1 MNTYCPNLSNAQ
13 VRQEFNDLVQAVGE
27 DQAYLVWHRN
37 NGYALTSAPNGAK
50 SLLFQK
56 LLEKYHGDYNLA
68 MQKKAA
74 MYLSKYTDQNGK
86 WYEGTIFT
94 ANNIDNIE
102 ELKHKYPSTLPNKFY
117 HHSTNKFG
125 RQPFDSREGTKE
137 RLHIVGRLITDKVD
151 ALVVENPNSDNKI
164 SHITLATAAGIKPF
178 ESNKELQL
186 HQDKIQPLDDYV
198 DTTFRNN
205 ISNDVSIALD
215 ENGEPALVENKKRV
229 PLIKSGISEKDQQKL
244 NNANSF
250 IKNHLQIKS
259 GPIRNKKI
267 DDRLQTLNDYIE
279 WLYYDIT
286 GQDLNIDANKDVYD
300 QIEFAVNN
308 TDFEQ
313 ITKEHLKN
321 LKDSQIKPNS
331 AQIVV
336 RKSLI
341 DSFLSNPDLSKYD
354 EEQKQ
359 IIKKFLPAL
368 FKSEDSLTNK
378 RIGFYKHNIKK
389 IHDKIDKSFDQE
401 WQTYFANR
409 GKQIKLQNFLDY
421 LELSPD
427 YKQQIKEKIFSEI
440 GRYVARSD
448 SKYFQNKNQKKDL
461 TFMSDRGHGP
471 VVQSLDFSKYFD
483 NSTFEV
489 SKYGRIIYGRAKT
502 SNVLQKIINDN
513 SIDPRLRKS
522 AEFLLKYVKDNQNF
536 DIIFTDPGDRTLF
549 EEGKR
554 TRTVHGVT
562 DTMSRTIYI
571 RTTNAYENKESTL
584 IHEIAHSVTTTILYE
599 QQTDNTKVWKGL
611 ESYMRYIDRF
621 VGHSLAAAIAENHW
635 RQSPQE
641 FIAEFFGNAEF
652 QEMLKEIPPVDQKK
666 FNNVFEELLNW
677 LYELFTGKP
686 ANAFEQIKPVMESL
700 VISQANRD
708 LIDNVPIYEQRYLE
722 SPHFGTQEERHILEH
737 AKRDENGKLL
747 APNGKPSNL
756 TEKQY
761 AQVRT
766 KAFKEWFGDW
776 ENDPK
781 NASKVVDE
789 NGEPLVVQHNS
800 TFGDITYF
808 DKNRRGSNGG
818 TLFGKGFY
826 FSTNADYNS
835 IFGKNVYDVFL
846 NIKNPLSSDK
856 NDPSYHIYEDYK
868 LDIAFG
874 DEDDTQTL
882 LKNKGYDGVVAVN
895 KSENNVIEYVA
906 WDSNQIKSATGNV
919 GTFSRTNIDIY
930 YLQTSGNTQD
940 VLTNL
945 FSNDNIDIF
954 LKSGNTQQLLQ
965 ELINDS
971 YIAAPFKPFAE
982 ILARHDI
989 PIIISEE
996 NSNNLM
1002 STFVDNNGGVV
1013 ISINPKV
1020 LRHVSIGF
1028 AAEKLMHEVV
1038 HALTTEGLREGSS
1051 MFDRKLNKITE
1062 KLFNLYNKQ
1071 FPSERFSRNDY
1082 TNGYNGLQDKYEFV
1096 AEFLTNQSFR
1106 QLLFDKAKQLD
1117 KNNNKQ
1123 SVLQSLKSF
1132 VQNLINFLINKK
1144 SNTENLEK
1152 YQLQLF
1158 NYINNKNTIVNGNI
1172 KSEQQLKDLIKSV
1185 DTYKFIAENVLEN
1198 DELLQKLHPVVKR
1211 YNFTLGASII
1221 NRFIQNNSEYQKRL
1235 KDQKNK
1241 KERRVALL
1249 RQDVKES
1256 FNIVIPEIIQA
1267 LETRQKAVKIA
1278 KIPDDQ
1284 KHKILSGLA
1293 SQISALKSET
1303 MSDLNRIAYVLNAV
1317 LPEIIDESEK
1327 IHDAAVT
1334 LYKDGV
1340 YVLSDTDYMYEMH
1353 DYFGVYQNVLNSLL
1367 DVFTHPG
1374 INEAIKEYESDN
1386 LSLLS
1391 SLNDFIEK
1399 VETCKSLCDTS
1410 INILK
1415 NICSANVIARL
1426 ENIGFDTNNISEADD
1441 YISSELGAFTT
1452 HDISWL
1458 GKNLGSADA
1467 SSDYAVKSLSYIVSK
1482 AISSAEITTNN
1493 KVAKLQML
1501 QHDLKFGE
1509 SVRQLYELDD
1519 NGLPTGNLVRKL
1531 NYGKFKSDYNKFMEN
1546 LNSKYSTDEE
1556 PLDPSNRIPPKSKEN
1571 RIKWQT
1577 ERNEW
1582 LGAHCHRR
1590 FNAEYYNKFAQLS
1603 DITKQRR
1610 DEIQIAIN
1618 AIRSKV
1624 LLKDGSFYDYS
1635 ALDPDSWQQLKVL
1648 YMQRRQLAN
1657 IYDVTGELKQGDDL
1671 IIAQELQELN
1681 KSLYDGNK
1689 AKRNTNKWQTLRN
1702 KVIAECGGLEE
1713 MKKGRSN
1720 INFDWKKLDE
1730 WDERNSKTQFKLND
1744 DGTIKLFDDIRKAK
1758 IELLEKNGFSNKQI
1772 EDLLDGDSTYNQNKD
1787 RINKMLAPYRRLD
1800 TGDVDAN
1807 ILPELI
1813 KQKVIALQK
1822 ENGKILKD
1830 SKATLKKQIRK
1841 KLSELGKEYY
1851 DIKWTQQFADM
1862 LAEARRLDIQEQ
1874 TKDGV
1879 LSVDDNQNT
1888 HVKNFLVTHGFL
1900 KLYGDG
1906 FGGILEK
1913 FTPYQFYTKI
1923 VPKDY
1928 DKYVEVAPGD
1938 NYIEQDPESTFLD
1951 KDFDQDENETY
1962 IPKINGTYNGVK
1974 FSYDNSEAFETI
1986 QNSNTLN
1993 ALYNEIKA
2001 TIHETN
2007 EIYSNIPFKNDFQL
2021 PGITGTD
2028 WRNLIKRSSGGK
2040 WKSLFKD
2047 RIGRMFRITEKDV
2060 DINQKAAT
2068 RPDGHQ
2074 LSFIPQP
2081 YTAALKD
2088 PTQISMDLIG
2098 IVSQY
2103 YAKGQQY
2110 KEKTNVKDQCET
2122 ILDLISRRSYVGTH
2136 TVKSGLETNTYQ
2148 MARKFLNMNLYDQRE
2163 DKAEVGSFN
2172 INKPF
2177 GFAKAWATLVNLGC
2191 SIKVATVGFMTAYYS
2206 GIMNAVTGKE
2216 YGIKEWSIANAEM
2229 LNGLLMS
2236 GCGARII
2243 GQNSRL
2249 FQQNLMELFNL
2260 ADQAEKKY
2268 KYTNR
2273 NVVVNQL
2280 IENWA
2285 FGMLSTADYLS
2296 KGTILDAT
2304 LAAHRY
2310 FEGKFV
2316 SKNDIRRLYSD
2327 KNSITGGDKYQ
2338 EALEKW
2344 RQGKTFLQVLKEAH
2358 KNGDRT
2364 NMFNIPS
2371 EYKDAVNNSFFYIQ
2385 KRAQNYAARADGVMT
2400 PTQRAA
2406 FMTGMIGQ
2414 AVMMHKQYLQPLLQ
2428 QYFGAKQYNLEM
2440 QQYTYGGIRAVADLL
2455 VNPYKDGI
2463 QAIRLLNSEHLR
2475 DLSEVT
2481 NKQKIKAFARGVKSG
2496 ISRQIAE
2503 TFADPINRQAIK
2515 RVLAEVAIYNLL
2527 ISPLVSM
2534 LLHKADD
2541 DRDNKLLQLIAY
2553 IALSFRWEAFNQYRF
2568 ADILNTMKSPT
2579 AMTSVWD
2586 GLNVFADSFNSYKT
2600 PENSL
2605 WHVFSN
2611 VKDVVTDSE
2620 EGNEIIQSG
2629 AYEDW
2634 TKRERALIKLTP
2646 LKNLK
2651 EQWDNSYA
2659 KRKYTQNQLYKQSE

>member
-94 ANNIDNIE
+94 A
-102 ELKHKYPSTLPNKFY
+102 
-117 HHSTNKFG
+117 
-125 RQPFDSREGTKE
+125 
-137 RLHIVGRLITDKVD
+137 
-151 ALVVENPNSDNKI
+151 
-164 SHITLATAAGIKPF
+164 
-178 ESNKELQL
+178 
-186 HQDKIQPLDDYV
+186 
-198 DTTFRNN
+198 NN

-440 GRYVARSD
+440 GRYIARSD
-448 SKYFQNKNQKKDL
+448 SKYFQNENQKKDL
-461 TFMSDRGHGP
+461 TFMSDRGHGS
-471 VVQSLDFSKYFD
+471 VAQSLDFSKYFD

-502 SNVLQKIINDN
+502 SNVLQKIINDD
-513 SIDPRLRKS
+513 SVDPRLRKS
-522 AEFLLKYVKDNQNF
+522 AEFLLRYVKDNQNF

-554 TRTVHGVT
+554 TRTAHGVT

-599 QQTDNTKVWKGL
+599 QQTDDTKVWKGL
-611 ESYMRYIDRF
+611 EAYMQYIDRF
-621 VGHSLAAAIAENHW
+621 MSHSLAAVISENHW
-635 RQSPQE
+635 RQNPQE
-641 FIAEFFGNAEF
+641 FVAEFFGNAEF

-666 FNNVFEELLNW
+666 FNNIFEELLNW

-708 LIDNVPIYEQRYLE
+708 LIDNVPIYEQHYLE
-722 SPHFGTQEERHILEH
+722 STHFGTQEERHILEH

-756 TEKQY
+756 TEKQQEE
-761 AQVRT
+761 AKKKT
-766 KAFKEWFGDW
+766 KK
-776 ENDPK
+776 
-781 NASKVVDE
+781 
-789 NGEPLVVQHNS
+789 
-800 TFGDITYF
+800 Y
-808 DKNRRGSNGG
+808 
-818 TLFGKGFY
+818 
-826 FSTNADYNS
+826 
-835 IFGKNVYDVFL
+835 
-846 NIKNPLSSDK
+846 
-856 NDPSYHIYEDYK
+856 
-868 LDIAFG
+868 
-874 DEDDTQTL
+874 
-882 LKNKGYDGVVAVN
+882 
-895 KSENNVIEYVA
+895 
-906 WDSNQIKSATGNV
+906 
-919 GTFSRTNIDIY
+919 
-930 YLQTSGNTQD
+930 D

-945 FSNDNIDIF
+945 FSNDNNDLF
-954 LKSGNTQQLLQ
+954 LKENNNTQQLLQ
-965 ELINDS
+965 QLINDS

-1020 LRHVSIGF
+1020 LRHVSTGF
-1028 AAEKLMHEVV
+1028 AAEKLMHEVA
-1038 HALTTEGLREGSS
+1038 HALTTEGLREESS

-1062 KLFNLYNKQ
+1062 KLFNLYSKQ
-1071 FPSERFSRNDY
+1071 FPSERFGRNDY

-1106 QLLFDKAKQLD
+1106 QSLFDKAKQLD

-1132 VQNLINFLINKK
+1132 VQNLINFLIDKK

-1158 NYINNKNTIVNGNI
+1158 NYINNKNAIVNGNI

-1185 DTYKFIAENVLEN
+1185 DTYKFIAENVLES
-1198 DELLQKLHPVVKR
+1198 DELLQKLSPIVKR
-1211 YNFTLGASII
+1211 YNFTLGSRII
-1221 NRFIQNNSEYQKRL
+1221 DRFIQNNSEYQKRL
-1235 KDQKNK
+1235 RDQKNK
-1241 KERRVALL
+1241 KERRIALL
-1249 RQDVKES
+1249 RRDVKES
-1256 FNIVIPEIIQA
+1256 FNVVIPEIIQA

-1278 KIPDDQ
+1278 KIPNDQ

-1458 GKNLGSADA
+1458 GKNLGSTDA

-1822 ENGKILKD
+1822 ENSKILKD

-1900 KLYGDG
+1900 KLYDDG

-1974 FSYDNSEAFETI
+1974 FSYDNSKAFKTI
-1986 QNSNTLN
+1986 QNSDTLN
-1993 ALYNEIKA
+1993 ALYDEIRT

-2007 EIYSNIPFKNDFQL
+2007 EIYSNIPFKNDYQL

-2028 WRNLIKRSSGGK
+2028 WKNLIKRSSGGK

-2122 ILDLISRRSYVGTH
+2122 ILDLISRRSYVGTR

-2216 YGIKEWSIANAEM
+2216 YGIKEWGIANAEM

-2260 ADQAEKKY
+2260 ADQTEKKY
-2268 KYTNR
+2268 KHTNR
-2273 NVVVNQL
+2273 NVVVNQF

-2316 SKNDIRRLYSD
+2316 SKDDIRRLYSD

-2463 QAIRLLNSEHLR
+2463 QAVRILNSEHLR

-2481 NKQKIKAFARGVKSG
+2481 NKQKINAFARGVKSG

-2527 ISPLVSM
+2527 ISPLVSL

-2541 DRDNKLLQLIAY
+2541 DRDNKLLQLVAY

-2620 EGNEIIQSG
+2620 EGSEIIQSG

>member
-37 NGYALTSAPNGAK
+37 NGYALTSAPNGAE

-86 WYEGTIFT
+86 WYEG
-94 ANNIDNIE
+94 
-102 ELKHKYPSTLPNKFY
+102 KS
-117 HHSTNKFG
+117 
-125 RQPFDSREGTKE
+125 
-137 RLHIVGRLITDKVD
+137 
-151 ALVVENPNSDNKI
+151 KI
-164 SHITLATAAGIKPF
+164 P
-178 ESNKELQL
+178 
-186 HQDKIQPLDDYV
+186 
-198 DTTFRNN
+198 
-205 ISNDVSIALD
+205 LD
-215 ENGEPALVENKKRV
+215 ENGEPILFKSGKRV
-229 PLIKSGISEKDQQKL
+229 ELTKSGIS
-244 NNANSF
+244 
-250 IKNHLQIKS
+250 
-259 GPIRNKKI
+259 
-267 DDRLQTLNDYIE
+267 
-279 WLYYDIT
+279 
-286 GQDLNIDANKDVYD
+286 
-300 QIEFAVNN
+300 
-308 TDFEQ
+308 
-313 ITKEHLKN
+313 KE
-321 LKDSQIKPNS
+321 
-331 AQIVV
+331 AQ
-336 RKSLI
+336 
-341 DSFLSNPDLSKYD
+341 
-354 EEQKQ
+354 
-359 IIKKFLPAL
+359 
-368 FKSEDSLTNK
+368 
-378 RIGFYKHNIKK
+378 
-389 IHDKIDKSFDQE
+389 
-401 WQTYFANR
+401 
-409 GKQIKLQNFLDY
+409 
-421 LELSPD
+421 
-427 YKQQIKEKIFSEI
+427 
-440 GRYVARSD
+440 
-448 SKYFQNKNQKKDL
+448 
-461 TFMSDRGHGP
+461 
-471 VVQSLDFSKYFD
+471 
-483 NSTFEV
+483 
-489 SKYGRIIYGRAKT
+489 
-502 SNVLQKIINDN
+502 
-513 SIDPRLRKS
+513 
-522 AEFLLKYVKDNQNF
+522 
-536 DIIFTDPGDRTLF
+536 
-549 EEGKR
+549 
-554 TRTVHGVT
+554 
-562 DTMSRTIYI
+562 
-571 RTTNAYENKESTL
+571 
-584 IHEIAHSVTTTILYE
+584 
-599 QQTDNTKVWKGL
+599 
-611 ESYMRYIDRF
+611 
-621 VGHSLAAAIAENHW
+621 
-635 RQSPQE
+635 
-641 FIAEFFGNAEF
+641 
-652 QEMLKEIPPVDQKK
+652 
-666 FNNVFEELLNW
+666 
-677 LYELFTGKP
+677 
-686 ANAFEQIKPVMESL
+686 
-700 VISQANRD
+700 
-708 LIDNVPIYEQRYLE
+708 
-722 SPHFGTQEERHILEH
+722 
-737 AKRDENGKLL
+737 
-747 APNGKPSNL
+747 
-756 TEKQY
+756 
-761 AQVRT
+761 
-766 KAFKEWFGDW
+766 
-776 ENDPK
+776 
-781 NASKVVDE
+781 
-789 NGEPLVVQHNS
+789 
-800 TFGDITYF
+800 
-808 DKNRRGSNGG
+808 
-818 TLFGKGFY
+818 
-826 FSTNADYNS
+826 
-835 IFGKNVYDVFL
+835 
-846 NIKNPLSSDK
+846 
-856 NDPSYHIYEDYK
+856 
-868 LDIAFG
+868 
-874 DEDDTQTL
+874 
-882 LKNKGYDGVVAVN
+882 
-895 KSENNVIEYVA
+895 
-906 WDSNQIKSATGNV
+906 
-919 GTFSRTNIDIY
+919 
-930 YLQTSGNTQD
+930 QD

-954 LKSGNTQQLLQ
+954 LNGKNTQQLLQ
-965 ELINDS
+965 QLINDS

-982 ILARHDI
+982 ILARHNI

-1020 LRHVSIGF
+1020 LRHVSTGF
-1028 AAEKLMHEVV
+1028 AAEKLMHEIV

-1051 MFDRKLNKITE
+1051 TFDKKLNKITE
-1062 KLFNLYNKQ
+1062 KLFNLYSKQ

-1198 DELLQKLHPVVKR
+1198 DELLQKLHSVVKR

-1426 ENIGFDTNNISEADD
+1426 ENIGFDTNNMSEADD
-1441 YISSELGAFTT
+1441 YVSSELGSFTT
-1452 HDISWL
+1452 HDVSWL

-1482 AISSAEITTNN
+1482 AISSAEVTTNN

-1501 QHDLKFGE
+1501 QHNLKFGE
-1509 SVRQLYELDD
+1509 SVTQLYELDE

-1546 LNSKYSTDEE
+1546 LNSKYSTEEE
-1556 PLDPSNRIPPKSKEN
+1556 PLNPSNRIPPKNKEN

-1590 FNAEYYNKFAQLS
+1590 FNVEYYNKFAQLS

-1689 AKRNTNKWQTLRN
+1689 AKRNTNKWQTLRS

-1758 IELLEKNGFSNKQI
+1758 IELLEKNGFTSKQV
-1772 EDLLDGDSTYNQNKD
+1772 EDLLDGDSTYKQNKD

-1830 SKATLKKQIRK
+1830 SKTTLKKQIRK
-1841 KLSELGKEYY
+1841 KLSELSKEYY

-1900 KLYGDG
+1900 KLYDDG

-1974 FSYDNSEAFETI
+1974 FSYDNSKAFETI
-1986 QNSNTLN
+1986 QNSNTLK
-1993 ALYNEIKA
+1993 ALYDEIRT

-2047 RIGRMFRITEKDV
+2047 RVGRMFRITEKDV

-2122 ILDLISRRSYVGTH
+2122 ILDLISRRSYVGTR

-2268 KYTNR
+2268 KHANR

-2316 SKNDIRRLYSD
+2316 SKDDIRRLYSD

-2371 EYKDAVNNSFFYIQ
+2371 EYKDAVDNSFFYIQ

-2400 PTQRAA
+2400 PTQKAA

-2463 QAIRLLNSEHLR
+2463 QAVRLLNYEHLR

-2527 ISPLVSM
+2527 ISSLVSI

-2620 EGNEIIQSG
+2620 EGDEIIQSG

>member
-37 NGYALTSAPNGAK
+37 NGYALTSAPNGAE

-74 MYLSKYTDQNGK
+74 MYLSKYTDQNGV
-86 WYEGTIFT
+86 WYEG
-94 ANNIDNIE
+94 
-102 ELKHKYPSTLPNKFY
+102 KS
-117 HHSTNKFG
+117 
-125 RQPFDSREGTKE
+125 
-137 RLHIVGRLITDKVD
+137 
-151 ALVVENPNSDNKI
+151 
-164 SHITLATAAGIKPF
+164 
-178 ESNKELQL
+178 
-186 HQDKIQPLDDYV
+186 KIQV
-198 DTTFRNN
+198 
-205 ISNDVSIALD
+205 D
-215 ENGEPALVENKKRV
+215 ENGEPILFVLDRSNTKEAALFSKAKGTVELTSLLNQDGTPNWQKFDEIFDDYFNKAADDKFSKGRYTLRTRPEHHEGESNTREHIENVVNSALKAKV
-229 PLIKSGISEKDQQKL
+229 PEHIKSNLIIAAML
-244 NNANSF
+244 
-250 IKNHLQIKS
+250 H
-259 GPIRNKKI
+259 
-267 DDRLQTLNDYIE
+267 
-279 WLYYDIT
+279 DIAKPFRR
-286 GQDLNIDANKDVYD
+286 GDAHGLDAM
-300 QIEFAVNN
+300 E
-308 TDFEQ
+308 
-313 ITKEHLKN
+313 
-321 LKDSQIKPNS
+321 
-331 AQIVV
+331 
-336 RKSLI
+336 
-341 DSFLSNPDLSKYD
+341 
-354 EEQKQ
+354 
-359 IIKKFLPAL
+359 IIN
-368 FKSEDSLTNK
+368 E
-378 RIGFYKHNIKK
+378 
-389 IHDKIDKSFDQE
+389 
-401 WQTYFANR
+401 
-409 GKQIKLQNFLDY
+409 
-421 LELSPD
+421 
-427 YKQQIKEKIFSEI
+427 IFSESKESNLI
-440 GRYVARSD
+440 KLAVRHHMFSDTQSKFDISEAR
-448 SKYFQNKNQKKDL
+448 
-461 TFMSDRGHGP
+461 
-471 VVQSLDFSKYFD
+471 
-483 NSTFEV
+483 
-489 SKYGRIIYGRAKT
+489 
-502 SNVLQKIINDN
+502 KIIADAKALNINIDDFIELLLALN
-513 SIDPRLRKS
+513 S
-522 AEFLLKYVKDNQNF
+522 A
-536 DIIFTDPGDRTLF
+536 DIIHDRDLNVIDSYSNKPVLDTVN
-549 EEGKR
+549 EEYTFKKSLLQR
-554 TRTVHGVT
+554 AQQ
-562 DTMSRTIYI
+562 S
-571 RTTNAYENKESTL
+571 
-584 IHEIAHSVTTTILYE
+584 YE
-599 QQTDNTKVWKGL
+599 QA
-611 ESYMRYIDRF
+611 M
-621 VGHSLAAAIAENHW
+621 
-635 RQSPQE
+635 
-641 FIAEFFGNAEF
+641 
-652 QEMLKEIPPVDQKK
+652 
-666 FNNVFEELLNW
+666 EE
-677 LYELFTGKP
+677 
-686 ANAFEQIKPVMESL
+686 Q
-700 VISQANRD
+700 
-708 LIDNVPIYEQRYLE
+708 
-722 SPHFGTQEERHILEH
+722 HILEN
-737 AKRDENGKLL
+737 AKRDSKGRLL

-756 TEKQY
+756 NEKQWV
-761 AQVRT
+761 QVRT
-766 KAFKEWFGDW
+766 KAFKDWFGDW
-776 ENDPK
+776 ENNPK
-781 NASKVVDE
+781 EASKVVDE
-789 NGEPLVVQHNS
+789 NGEPLVVYHGGMAGIT
-800 TFGDITYF
+800 TFYNMKDNPNYENTRHQGYRNKDRVGI
-808 DKNRRGSNGG
+808 
-818 TLFGKGFY
+818 Y
-826 FSTNADYNS
+826 FSKHEDIAKNYKKPY
-835 IFGKNVYDVFL
+835 GKQGAIYEVFL
-846 NIKNPLSSDK
+846 NIRNPK
-856 NDPSYHIYEDYK
+856 IVSYTE
-868 LDIAFG
+868 
-874 DEDDTQTL
+874 T
-882 LKNKGYDGVVAVN
+882 LKNRLIKFGTLGLVNRSTVANIREKELNTIYKNNDGVN
-895 KSENNVIEYVA
+895 HSNGLEYVVFNS
-906 WDSNQIKSATGNV
+906 DQIKHATPQRNELEE
-919 GTFSRTNIDIY
+919 TP
-930 YLQTSGNTQD
+930 LKTQD

-945 FSNDNIDIF
+945 FSNDSNDLF
-954 LKSGNTQQLLQ
+954 LKENNNTQQLLQ
-965 ELINDS
+965 QLINDS
-971 YIAAPFKPFAE
+971 YIAVPFKPFAE
-982 ILARHDI
+982 ILARHNI
-989 PIIISEE
+989 PIVVSEE

-1002 STFVDNNGGVV
+1002 STFVDDEGGIV
-1013 ISINPKV
+1013 ISVNPKV
-1020 LRHVSIGF
+1020 LKHVSTGF

-1051 MFDRKLNKITE
+1051 IFDRKLNKVTE
-1062 KLFNLYNKQ
+1062 KLFNLYSRQ

-1158 NYINNKNTIVNGNI
+1158 NYINNKNAIVNGNI

-1185 DTYKFIAENVLEN
+1185 DTYKFIAENVLES

-1211 YNFTLGASII
+1211 YNFTLGVSII
-1221 NRFIQNNSEYQKRL
+1221 NRFIQNNSEYQKQL
-1235 KDQKNK
+1235 KEQKNK
-1241 KERRVALL
+1241 KTRRVALL
-1249 RQDVKES
+1249 KQDVKES
-1256 FNIVIPEIIQA
+1256 FNIVIPEMIQA

-1278 KIPDDQ
+1278 KISNDQ
-1284 KHKILSGLA
+1284 KYKILSGLA

-1303 MSDLNRIAYVLNAV
+1303 VSDLNRVAYVLNAV
-1317 LPEIIDESEK
+1317 LPDIIDESEK

-1334 LYKDGV
+1334 LYKDGI

-1374 INEAIKEYESDN
+1374 INEVMKEYESDN

-1415 NICSANVIARL
+1415 NICQANVIARL
-1426 ENIGFDTNNISEADD
+1426 ENIGMDTNNMSEADD
-1441 YISSELGAFTT
+1441 YISSELGSFTT
-1452 HDISWL
+1452 HDVSWL

-1482 AISSAEITTNN
+1482 AISSAEVTTNN
-1493 KVAKLQML
+1493 RVAKLQML
-1501 QHDLKFGE
+1501 QRNLKLGE
-1509 SVRQLYELDD
+1509 SVRQLYELDE
-1519 NGLPTGNLVRKL
+1519 NGLPTGNLVRNL
-1531 NYGKFKSDYNKFMEN
+1531 NYGKFKNDYNRFMES
-1546 LNSKYSTDEE
+1546 LNTKYSTKDE
-1556 PLDPSNRIPPKSKEN
+1556 PLDPSNRIPPKNKEN
-1571 RIKWQT
+1571 RTKWQI

-1590 FNAEYYNKFAQLS
+1590 FNAEYYNKFAKLS

-1624 LLKDGSFYDYS
+1624 LSDDGTFYNYD
-1635 ALDPDSWQQLKVL
+1635 ALDKNSWQQLKVL

-1671 IIAQELQELN
+1671 TIAQELQELN

-1689 AKRNTNKWQTLRN
+1689 AKRNTNKWQMLRN

-1713 MKKGRSN
+1713 MEKGRSN

-1758 IELLEKNGFSNKQI
+1758 IELLEKNGFSDKQI
-1772 EDLLDGDSTYNQNKD
+1772 EDLLDGDSIYNQNKD

-1800 TGDVDAN
+1800 TGDVDAD

-1813 KQKVIALQK
+1813 KQKVVALQK
-1822 ENGKILKD
+1822 ENSKILKD
-1830 SKATLKKQIRK
+1830 SKSTLKKQIRK

-1851 DIKWTQQFADM
+1851 DVKWTQQFADM

-1874 TKDGV
+1874 EKDGV
-1879 LSVDDNQNT
+1879 LSISDDQNT

-1900 KLYGDG
+1900 KLYDDG
-1906 FGGILEK
+1906 LGMSIEK

-1951 KDFDQDENETY
+1951 KDFKTEENETY
-1962 IPKINGTYNGVK
+1962 VPKVNGTYKGVK
-1974 FSYDNSEAFETI
+1974 FSYDNSKAFETVD
-1986 QNSNTLN
+1986 NSKTLK
-1993 ALYNEIKA
+1993 ALYNEVKN

-2028 WRNLIKRSSGGK
+2028 WKNLVKRSGDGK

-2047 RIGRMFRITEKDV
+2047 RFGRMFRITEKDV
-2060 DINQKAAT
+2060 DINQKAST

-2110 KEKTNVKDQCET
+2110 KEKTNIKDQCET
-2122 ILDLISRRSYVGTH
+2122 ILDFISRRTFVGTR
-2136 TVKSGLETNTYQ
+2136 TTKSGLETNTYQ
-2148 MARKFLNMNLYDQRE
+2148 QSRKFLNMNLYDQRQ
-2163 DKAEVGSFN
+2163 DKAEVGSLN
-2172 INKPF
+2172 MNKVF

-2216 YGIKEWSIANAEM
+2216 YGIKEWGIANAEM

-2260 ADQAEKKY
+2260 ADQSEKKY
-2268 KYTNR
+2268 KHTNR
-2273 NVVVNQL
+2273 NVIANQIL
-2280 IENWA
+2280 ENWA

-2316 SKNDIRRLYSD
+2316 SKDDLRRLYGD

-2338 EALEKW
+2338 EMLEKW
-2344 RQGKTFLQVLKEAH
+2344 KQGKTLLQVLKEAH

-2364 NMFNIPS
+2364 NMFNISS
-2371 EYKDAVNNSFFYIQ
+2371 EYKDAVDKSFFYIQ

-2400 PTQRAA
+2400 PTQKAA
-2406 FMTGMIGQ
+2406 FMTGMVGQ
-2414 AVMMHKQYLQPLLQ
+2414 AIMMHKQYLQPLIQ

-2440 QQYTYGGIRAVADLL
+2440 QQYTYGGIRSVADLL

-2463 QAIRLLNSEHLR
+2463 QAIRILNSEHIR

-2481 NKQKIKAFARGVKSG
+2481 NKQRIKAFVKGVKSG
-2496 ISRQIAE
+2496 ISRQTAE
-2503 TFADPINRQAIK
+2503 MLADPINRQAIK
-2515 RVLAEVAIYNLL
+2515 RVLAEVSIYNLL
-2527 ISPLVSM
+2527 IFPLVSL

-2541 DRDNKLLQLIAY
+2541 DKDNKLLQLIAY

-2605 WHVFSN
+2605 WRVFSN
-2611 VKDVVTDSE
+2611 VKDVTTDSKE
-2620 EGNEIIQSG
+2620 ANEIIQSG
-2629 AYEDW
+2629 AYENW
-2634 TKRERALIKLTP
+2634 TKRERALMKLTP

-2659 KRKYTQNQLYKQSE
+2659 KRKYTQVQLYKQSE

>member
-37 NGYALTSAPNGAK
+37 NGYALTSAPNGAE

-86 WYEGTIFT
+86 WYEG
-94 ANNIDNIE
+94 
-102 ELKHKYPSTLPNKFY
+102 KS
-117 HHSTNKFG
+117 
-125 RQPFDSREGTKE
+125 
-137 RLHIVGRLITDKVD
+137 
-151 ALVVENPNSDNKI
+151 
-164 SHITLATAAGIKPF
+164 
-178 ESNKELQL
+178 
-186 HQDKIQPLDDYV
+186 KIQ
-198 DTTFRNN
+198 
-205 ISNDVSIALD
+205 LD
-215 ENGEPALVENKKRV
+215 ENGEPM
-229 PLIKSGISEKDQQKL
+229 
-244 NNANSF
+244 
-250 IKNHLQIKS
+250 
-259 GPIRNKKI
+259 
-267 DDRLQTLNDYIE
+267 
-279 WLYYDIT
+279 
-286 GQDLNIDANKDVYD
+286 
-300 QIEFAVNN
+300 
-308 TDFEQ
+308 
-313 ITKEHLKN
+313 
-321 LKDSQIKPNS
+321 
-331 AQIVV
+331 
-336 RKSLI
+336 
-341 DSFLSNPDLSKYD
+341 
-354 EEQKQ
+354 
-359 IIKKFLPAL
+359 L
-368 FKSEDSLTNK
+368 FKSGKDVELTKSKYNEAVDYLFDINTELKSIGTKDEYIRYLNEKYPHSYQKLYWHGTNSDFSDGLNTATRGKGSGAPETGTEMYFNRQPWASLQYINGVNRDVTKPDDEGFTNWVKLWWSMKEILGNGRMKNDDWKHEIIGPDIRQKIPNKKGVFNKDKGGNNGSYLSERKAKYGYGDKSDKEFFEEVFDIRYGEETFQDWINRKAKEFQDIWSK
-378 RIGFYKHNIKK
+378 RIVKTGIVPSILDLVNPIIEEGQNTYYE
-389 IHDKIDKSFDQE
+389 QE
-401 WQTYFANR
+401 R
-409 GKQIKLQNFLDY
+409 GLFTK
-421 LELSPD
+421 
-427 YKQQIKEKIFSEI
+427 
-440 GRYVARSD
+440 A
-448 SKYFQNKNQKKDL
+448 KND
-461 TFMSDRGHGP
+461 G
-471 VVQSLDFSKYFD
+471 
-483 NSTFEV
+483 N
-489 SKYGRIIYGRAKT
+489 
-502 SNVLQKIINDN
+502 N
-513 SIDPRLRKS
+513 SIISNKSKNEFGSDVAIMFDPQKDVHFLGTKS
-522 AEFLLKYVKDNQNF
+522 
-536 DIIFTDPGDRTLF
+536 DIQAFKKWKL
-549 EEGKR
+549 
-554 TRTVHGVT
+554 VH
-562 DTMSRTIYI
+562 
-571 RTTNAYENKESTL
+571 KQ
-584 IHEIAHSVTTTILYE
+584 H
-599 QQTDNTKVWKGL
+599 
-611 ESYMRYIDRF
+611 
-621 VGHSLAAAIAENHW
+621 
-635 RQSPQE
+635 
-641 FIAEFFGNAEF
+641 
-652 QEMLKEIPPVDQKK
+652 
-666 FNNVFEELLNW
+666 
-677 LYELFTGKP
+677 
-686 ANAFEQIKPVMESL
+686 
-700 VISQANRD
+700 
-708 LIDNVPIYEQRYLE
+708 YLE
-722 SPHFGTQEERHILEH
+722 SP
-737 AKRDENGKLL
+737 L

-761 AQVRT
+761 AQESSEFINKIDNIEKRIT
-766 KAFKEWFGDW
+766 DDMEW
-776 ENDPK
+776 
-781 NASKVVDE
+781 
-789 NGEPLVVQHNS
+789 
-800 TFGDITYF
+800 
-808 DKNRRGSNGG
+808 
-818 TLFGKGFY
+818 
-826 FSTNADYNS
+826 
-835 IFGKNVYDVFL
+835 
-846 NIKNPLSSDK
+846 SD
-856 NDPSYHIYEDYK
+856 
-868 LDIAFG
+868 
-874 DEDDTQTL
+874 
-882 LKNKGYDGVVAVN
+882 
-895 KSENNVIEYVA
+895 
-906 WDSNQIKSATGNV
+906 
-919 GTFSRTNIDIY
+919 
-930 YLQTSGNTQD
+930 GNTQD

-954 LKSGNTQQLLQ
+954 LKGNNTQQLLQ
-965 ELINDS
+965 QLINDS
-971 YIAAPFKPFAE
+971 YIADPFKPFAE
-982 ILARHDI
+982 VLARHNI

-1002 STFVDNNGGVV
+1002 STFVDNYGGVV
-1013 ISINPKV
+1013 ILINPKV
-1020 LRHVSIGF
+1020 LRDVSTGF

-1038 HALTTEGLREGSS
+1038 HALTTEGLREDSPI
-1051 MFDRKLNKITE
+1051 FDRKLNRITE
-1062 KLFNLYNKQ
+1062 KLFNLYSKQ

-1132 VQNLINFLINKK
+1132 IQNIINFLINKK

-1158 NYINNKNTIVNGNI
+1158 DYINNKNAIVNGNI

-1185 DTYKFIAENVLEN
+1185 DTYKFIAENVLEG

-1221 NRFIQNNSEYQKRL
+1221 NRFIQNNSEYQKQL
-1235 KDQKNK
+1235 KEQKNK
-1241 KERRVALL
+1241 KVRRAALL

-1256 FNIVIPEIIQA
+1256 FNVVIPEIIQA

-1278 KIPDDQ
+1278 KIPNDQ
-1284 KHKILSGLA
+1284 KYKILSGLA
-1293 SQISALKSET
+1293 SQISALKNET
-1303 MSDLNRIAYVLNAV
+1303 MSDLNRVAYVLNAV
-1317 LPEIIDESEK
+1317 LPDIIDESEK

-1334 LYKDGV
+1334 LYKDGI

-1374 INEAIKEYESDN
+1374 INEAMKEYESDN

-1415 NICSANVIARL
+1415 NICQANVIARL
-1426 ENIGFDTNNISEADD
+1426 ENIGMDTNNMSEADD
-1441 YISSELGAFTT
+1441 YISSELGSFTT
-1452 HDISWL
+1452 HDVSWL

-1482 AISSAEITTNN
+1482 AISSAEVTTNN
-1493 KVAKLQML
+1493 RVAKLQML
-1501 QHDLKFGE
+1501 QHNLKLGE
-1509 SVRQLYELDD
+1509 SVRQLYELDE
-1519 NGLPTGNLVRKL
+1519 NGLPTGNLVRNL
-1531 NYGKFKSDYNKFMEN
+1531 NYGKFKNDYNRFMES
-1546 LNSKYSTDEE
+1546 LNAKYSTKDE
-1556 PLDPSNRIPPKSKEN
+1556 PLDPSNRIPPKNKEN
-1571 RIKWQT
+1571 RIKWQI

-1582 LGAHCHRR
+1582 LDAHCHRR
-1590 FNAEYYNKFAQLS
+1590 FNAEYYNKFAKLS

-1624 LLKDGSFYDYS
+1624 LSDDGTFYNYD
-1635 ALDPDSWQQLKVL
+1635 ALDKDSWQQLKVL

-1713 MKKGRSN
+1713 MEKGRSN

-1758 IELLEKNGFSNKQI
+1758 IELLEKNGFSDKQI
-1772 EDLLDGDSTYNQNKD
+1772 EDLLDGDSIYNQNKD

-1800 TGDVDAN
+1800 TGDVDAD

-1813 KQKVIALQK
+1813 KQKVVALQK
-1822 ENGKILKD
+1822 ENSKILKD
-1830 SKATLKKQIRK
+1830 SKSTLKKQIRK

-1851 DIKWTQQFADM
+1851 DVKWTQQFADM

-1874 TKDGV
+1874 EKDGV
-1879 LSVDDNQNT
+1879 LSISDDQNT

-1900 KLYGDG
+1900 KLYDDG
-1906 FGGILEK
+1906 SGMPIEK

-1951 KDFDQDENETY
+1951 KDFKTEENETY
-1962 IPKINGTYNGVK
+1962 VPKVSGTYKGVK
-1974 FSYDNSEAFETI
+1974 FSYDNSKAFKTI
-1986 QNSNTLN
+1986 DNSKTLK
-1993 ALYNEIKA
+1993 ALYNEIKN

-2028 WRNLIKRSSGGK
+2028 WKNLVKRSGGGK

-2047 RIGRMFRITEKDV
+2047 RFGRMFRITEKDV
-2060 DINQKAAT
+2060 DINQKAST

-2098 IVSQY
+2098 TVSQY

-2110 KEKTNVKDQCET
+2110 KEKTNIKDQCET
-2122 ILDLISRRSYVGTH
+2122 ILDFISRRTFVGTR
-2136 TVKSGLETNTYQ
+2136 TTKSGLETNTYQ
-2148 MARKFLNMNLYDQRE
+2148 QARKFLNMNLYDQRQ
-2163 DKAEVGSFN
+2163 DKAEVGSLN
-2172 INKPF
+2172 MNKVF

-2216 YGIKEWSIANAEM
+2216 YGIKEWGIANAEM

-2236 GCGARII
+2236 GFGARII

-2260 ADQAEKKY
+2260 ADQSEKKY
-2268 KYTNR
+2268 KHTNR
-2273 NVVVNQL
+2273 NVIANQIL
-2280 IENWA
+2280 ENWA

-2316 SKNDIRRLYSD
+2316 SKDDLRRLYGD

-2338 EALEKW
+2338 EMLEKW
-2344 RQGKTFLQVLKEAH
+2344 KQGKTLLQVLKEAH

-2364 NMFNIPS
+2364 NMFNISS
-2371 EYKDAVNNSFFYIQ
+2371 EYKDAVDKSFFYIQ

-2400 PTQRAA
+2400 PTQKAA
-2406 FMTGMIGQ
+2406 FMTGMVGQ
-2414 AVMMHKQYLQPLLQ
+2414 AIMMHKQYLQPLIQ

-2440 QQYTYGGIRAVADLL
+2440 QQYTYGGIRSVADLL

-2463 QAIRLLNSEHLR
+2463 QAIRILNSEHIR

-2481 NKQKIKAFARGVKSG
+2481 NKQRIKAFVKGVKSG
-2496 ISRQIAE
+2496 ISRQTAE
-2503 TFADPINRQAIK
+2503 MLADPINRYAIK
-2515 RVLAEVAIYNLL
+2515 RVLAEVSIYNLL
-2527 ISPLVSM
+2527 IFPLVSL

-2541 DRDNKLLQLIAY
+2541 DKDNKLLQLIAY

-2605 WHVFSN
+2605 WRVFSN
-2611 VKDVVTDSE
+2611 VKDVATDSKE
-2620 EGNEIIQSG
+2620 ANEIIQSG
-2629 AYEDW
+2629 AYENW
-2634 TKRERALIKLTP
+2634 TKRERALMKLTP

-2659 KRKYTQNQLYKQSE
+2659 KRKYTQVQLYKQSE

>member
-37 NGYALTSAPNGAK
+37 NGYALTSAPNGAE

-86 WYEGTIFT
+86 WYEG
-94 ANNIDNIE
+94 
-102 ELKHKYPSTLPNKFY
+102 KS
-117 HHSTNKFG
+117 
-125 RQPFDSREGTKE
+125 
-137 RLHIVGRLITDKVD
+137 
-151 ALVVENPNSDNKI
+151 
-164 SHITLATAAGIKPF
+164 
-178 ESNKELQL
+178 
-186 HQDKIQPLDDYV
+186 KIQ
-198 DTTFRNN
+198 
-205 ISNDVSIALD
+205 LD
-215 ENGEPALVENKKRV
+215 ENGEPM
-229 PLIKSGISEKDQQKL
+229 
-244 NNANSF
+244 
-250 IKNHLQIKS
+250 
-259 GPIRNKKI
+259 
-267 DDRLQTLNDYIE
+267 
-279 WLYYDIT
+279 
-286 GQDLNIDANKDVYD
+286 
-300 QIEFAVNN
+300 
-308 TDFEQ
+308 
-313 ITKEHLKN
+313 
-321 LKDSQIKPNS
+321 
-331 AQIVV
+331 
-336 RKSLI
+336 
-341 DSFLSNPDLSKYD
+341 
-354 EEQKQ
+354 
-359 IIKKFLPAL
+359 L
-368 FKSEDSLTNK
+368 FKSGKDVELTKSKYNEAVDYLFDINTELKSIGTKDEYIRYLNEKYPHSYQKLYWHGTNSDFSDGLNTATRGKGSGAPETGTEMYFNRQPWASLQYINGVNRDVTKPDDEGFTNWVKLWWSMKEILGNGRMKNDDWKHEIIGPDIRQKIPNKKGVFNKDKGGNNGSYLSERKAKYGYGDKSDKEFFEEVFDIRYGEETFQDWINRKAKEFQDIWSK
-378 RIGFYKHNIKK
+378 RIVKTGIVPSILDLVNPIIEEGQNTYYE
-389 IHDKIDKSFDQE
+389 QE
-401 WQTYFANR
+401 R
-409 GKQIKLQNFLDY
+409 GLFTK
-421 LELSPD
+421 
-427 YKQQIKEKIFSEI
+427 
-440 GRYVARSD
+440 A
-448 SKYFQNKNQKKDL
+448 KND
-461 TFMSDRGHGP
+461 G
-471 VVQSLDFSKYFD
+471 
-483 NSTFEV
+483 N
-489 SKYGRIIYGRAKT
+489 
-502 SNVLQKIINDN
+502 N
-513 SIDPRLRKS
+513 SIISNKSKNEFGSDVAIMFDPQKDVHFLGTKS
-522 AEFLLKYVKDNQNF
+522 
-536 DIIFTDPGDRTLF
+536 DIQAFKKWKL
-549 EEGKR
+549 
-554 TRTVHGVT
+554 VH
-562 DTMSRTIYI
+562 
-571 RTTNAYENKESTL
+571 KQ
-584 IHEIAHSVTTTILYE
+584 H
-599 QQTDNTKVWKGL
+599 
-611 ESYMRYIDRF
+611 
-621 VGHSLAAAIAENHW
+621 
-635 RQSPQE
+635 
-641 FIAEFFGNAEF
+641 
-652 QEMLKEIPPVDQKK
+652 
-666 FNNVFEELLNW
+666 
-677 LYELFTGKP
+677 
-686 ANAFEQIKPVMESL
+686 
-700 VISQANRD
+700 
-708 LIDNVPIYEQRYLE
+708 YLE
-722 SPHFGTQEERHILEH
+722 SP
-737 AKRDENGKLL
+737 L

-761 AQVRT
+761 AQESSEFINKIDNIEKRIT
-766 KAFKEWFGDW
+766 DDMEW
-776 ENDPK
+776 
-781 NASKVVDE
+781 
-789 NGEPLVVQHNS
+789 
-800 TFGDITYF
+800 
-808 DKNRRGSNGG
+808 
-818 TLFGKGFY
+818 
-826 FSTNADYNS
+826 
-835 IFGKNVYDVFL
+835 
-846 NIKNPLSSDK
+846 SD
-856 NDPSYHIYEDYK
+856 
-868 LDIAFG
+868 
-874 DEDDTQTL
+874 
-882 LKNKGYDGVVAVN
+882 
-895 KSENNVIEYVA
+895 
-906 WDSNQIKSATGNV
+906 
-919 GTFSRTNIDIY
+919 
-930 YLQTSGNTQD
+930 GNTQD

-954 LKSGNTQQLLQ
+954 LKGNNTQQLLQ
-965 ELINDS
+965 QLINDS
-971 YIAAPFKPFAE
+971 YIADPFKPFAE
-982 ILARHDI
+982 VLARHNI

-1020 LRHVSIGF
+1020 LRHVSTGF

-1038 HALTTEGLREGSS
+1038 HALTTEGLREDSPI
-1051 MFDRKLNKITE
+1051 FDRKLNRITE
-1062 KLFNLYNKQ
+1062 KLFNLYSKQ

-1132 VQNLINFLINKK
+1132 IQNIINFLINKK

-1158 NYINNKNTIVNGNI
+1158 DYINNKNAIVNGNI

-1185 DTYKFIAENVLEN
+1185 DTYKFIAENVLEG

-1221 NRFIQNNSEYQKRL
+1221 NRFIQNNSEYQKQL
-1235 KDQKNK
+1235 KEQKNK
-1241 KERRVALL
+1241 KVRRAALL

-1256 FNIVIPEIIQA
+1256 FNVVIPEIIQA

-1278 KIPDDQ
+1278 KIPNDQ
-1284 KHKILSGLA
+1284 KYKILSGLA
-1293 SQISALKSET
+1293 SQISALKNET
-1303 MSDLNRIAYVLNAV
+1303 MSDLNRVAYVLNAV
-1317 LPEIIDESEK
+1317 LPDIIDESEK

-1334 LYKDGV
+1334 LYKDGI

-1374 INEAIKEYESDN
+1374 INEAMKEYESDN

-1415 NICSANVIARL
+1415 NICQANVIARL
-1426 ENIGFDTNNISEADD
+1426 ENIGMDTNNMSEADD
-1441 YISSELGAFTT
+1441 YISSELGSFTT
-1452 HDISWL
+1452 HDVSWL

-1482 AISSAEITTNN
+1482 AISSAEVTTNN
-1493 KVAKLQML
+1493 RVAKLQML
-1501 QHDLKFGE
+1501 QHNLKLGE
-1509 SVRQLYELDD
+1509 SVRQLYELDE
-1519 NGLPTGNLVRKL
+1519 NGLPTGNLVRNL
-1531 NYGKFKSDYNKFMEN
+1531 NYGKFKNDYNRFMES
-1546 LNSKYSTDEE
+1546 LNAKYSTKDE
-1556 PLDPSNRIPPKSKEN
+1556 PLDPSNRIPPKNKEN
-1571 RIKWQT
+1571 RIKWQI

-1582 LGAHCHRR
+1582 LDAHCHRR
-1590 FNAEYYNKFAQLS
+1590 FNAEYYNKFAKLS

-1624 LLKDGSFYDYS
+1624 LSDDGTFYNYD
-1635 ALDPDSWQQLKVL
+1635 ALDKDSWQQLKVL

-1713 MKKGRSN
+1713 MEKGRSN

-1758 IELLEKNGFSNKQI
+1758 IELLEKNGFSDKQI
-1772 EDLLDGDSTYNQNKD
+1772 EDLLDGDSIYNQNKD

-1800 TGDVDAN
+1800 TGDVDAD

-1813 KQKVIALQK
+1813 KQKVVALQK
-1822 ENGKILKD
+1822 ENSKILKD
-1830 SKATLKKQIRK
+1830 SKSTLKKQIRK

-1851 DIKWTQQFADM
+1851 DVKWTQQFADM

-1874 TKDGV
+1874 EKDGV
-1879 LSVDDNQNT
+1879 LSISDDQNT

-1900 KLYGDG
+1900 KLYDDG
-1906 FGGILEK
+1906 SGMPIEK

-1951 KDFDQDENETY
+1951 KDFKTEENETY
-1962 IPKINGTYNGVK
+1962 VPKVSGTYKGVK
-1974 FSYDNSEAFETI
+1974 FSYDNSKAFKTI
-1986 QNSNTLN
+1986 DNSKTLK
-1993 ALYNEIKA
+1993 ALYNEVKN

-2028 WRNLIKRSSGGK
+2028 WKNLVKRSGGGK

-2047 RIGRMFRITEKDV
+2047 RFGRMFRITEKDV
-2060 DINQKAAT
+2060 DINQKAST

-2098 IVSQY
+2098 TVSQY

-2110 KEKTNVKDQCET
+2110 KEKTNIKDQCET
-2122 ILDLISRRSYVGTH
+2122 ILDFISRRTFVGTR
-2136 TVKSGLETNTYQ
+2136 TTKSGLETNTYQ
-2148 MARKFLNMNLYDQRE
+2148 QARKFLNMNLYDQRQ
-2163 DKAEVGSFN
+2163 DKAEVGSLN
-2172 INKPF
+2172 MNKVF

-2216 YGIKEWSIANAEM
+2216 YGIKEWGIANAEM

-2236 GCGARII
+2236 GFGARII

-2260 ADQAEKKY
+2260 ADQSEKKY
-2268 KYTNR
+2268 KHTNR
-2273 NVVVNQL
+2273 NVIANQIL
-2280 IENWA
+2280 ENWA

-2316 SKNDIRRLYSD
+2316 SKDDLRRLYGD

-2338 EALEKW
+2338 EMLEKW
-2344 RQGKTFLQVLKEAH
+2344 KQGKTLLQVLKEAH

-2364 NMFNIPS
+2364 NMFNISS
-2371 EYKDAVNNSFFYIQ
+2371 EYKDAVDKSFFYIQ

-2400 PTQRAA
+2400 PTQKAA
-2406 FMTGMIGQ
+2406 FMTGMVGQ
-2414 AVMMHKQYLQPLLQ
+2414 AIMMHKQYLQPLIQ

-2440 QQYTYGGIRAVADLL
+2440 QQYTYGGIRSVADLL

-2463 QAIRLLNSEHLR
+2463 QAIRILNSEHIR

-2481 NKQKIKAFARGVKSG
+2481 NKQRIKAFVKGVKSG
-2496 ISRQIAE
+2496 ISRQTAE
-2503 TFADPINRQAIK
+2503 MLADPINRYAIK
-2515 RVLAEVAIYNLL
+2515 RVLAEVSIYNLL
-2527 ISPLVSM
+2527 IFPLVSL

-2541 DRDNKLLQLIAY
+2541 DKDNKLLQLIAY

-2605 WHVFSN
+2605 WRVFSN
-2611 VKDVVTDSE
+2611 VKDVATDSKE
-2620 EGNEIIQSG
+2620 ANEIIQSG
-2629 AYEDW
+2629 AYENW
-2634 TKRERALIKLTP
+2634 TKRERALMKLTP

-2659 KRKYTQNQLYKQSE
+2659 KRKYTQVQLYKQSE

>member
-37 NGYALTSAPNGAK
+37 NGYALTSAPNGAE

-86 WYEGTIFT
+86 WYEG
-94 ANNIDNIE
+94 
-102 ELKHKYPSTLPNKFY
+102 KS
-117 HHSTNKFG
+117 
-125 RQPFDSREGTKE
+125 
-137 RLHIVGRLITDKVD
+137 
-151 ALVVENPNSDNKI
+151 
-164 SHITLATAAGIKPF
+164 
-178 ESNKELQL
+178 
-186 HQDKIQPLDDYV
+186 KIQ
-198 DTTFRNN
+198 
-205 ISNDVSIALD
+205 LD
-215 ENGEPALVENKKRV
+215 ENGEPIGTADKWN
-229 PLIKSGISEKDQQKL
+229 P
-244 NNANSF
+244 N
-250 IKNHLQIKS
+250 
-259 GPIRNKKI
+259 
-267 DDRLQTLNDYIE
+267 
-279 WLYYDIT
+279 
-286 GQDLNIDANKDVYD
+286 
-300 QIEFAVNN
+300 QIEST
-308 TDFEQ
+308 TD
-313 ITKEHLKN
+313 
-321 LKDSQIKPNS
+321 
-331 AQIVV
+331 
-336 RKSLI
+336 
-341 DSFLSNPDLSKYD
+341 
-354 EEQKQ
+354 
-359 IIKKFLPAL
+359 
-368 FKSEDSLTNK
+368 
-378 RIGFYKHNIKK
+378 
-389 IHDKIDKSFDQE
+389 
-401 WQTYFANR
+401 
-409 GKQIKLQNFLDY
+409 
-421 LELSPD
+421 
-427 YKQQIKEKIFSEI
+427 
-440 GRYVARSD
+440 
-448 SKYFQNKNQKKDL
+448 
-461 TFMSDRGHGP
+461 
-471 VVQSLDFSKYFD
+471 
-483 NSTFEV
+483 
-489 SKYGRIIYGRAKT
+489 
-502 SNVLQKIINDN
+502 
-513 SIDPRLRKS
+513 
-522 AEFLLKYVKDNQNF
+522 
-536 DIIFTDPGDRTLF
+536 
-549 EEGKR
+549 
-554 TRTVHGVT
+554 
-562 DTMSRTIYI
+562 
-571 RTTNAYENKESTL
+571 
-584 IHEIAHSVTTTILYE
+584 
-599 QQTDNTKVWKGL
+599 
-611 ESYMRYIDRF
+611 
-621 VGHSLAAAIAENHW
+621 
-635 RQSPQE
+635 
-641 FIAEFFGNAEF
+641 
-652 QEMLKEIPPVDQKK
+652 
-666 FNNVFEELLNW
+666 
-677 LYELFTGKP
+677 
-686 ANAFEQIKPVMESL
+686 
-700 VISQANRD
+700 
-708 LIDNVPIYEQRYLE
+708 
-722 SPHFGTQEERHILEH
+722 
-737 AKRDENGKLL
+737 
-747 APNGKPSNL
+747 
-756 TEKQY
+756 
-761 AQVRT
+761 
-766 KAFKEWFGDW
+766 
-776 ENDPK
+776 
-781 NASKVVDE
+781 
-789 NGEPLVVQHNS
+789 
-800 TFGDITYF
+800 
-808 DKNRRGSNGG
+808 
-818 TLFGKGFY
+818 
-826 FSTNADYNS
+826 
-835 IFGKNVYDVFL
+835 
-846 NIKNPLSSDK
+846 
-856 NDPSYHIYEDYK
+856 
-868 LDIAFG
+868 
-874 DEDDTQTL
+874 
-882 LKNKGYDGVVAVN
+882 
-895 KSENNVIEYVA
+895 
-906 WDSNQIKSATGNV
+906 NV
-919 GTFSRTNIDIY
+919 GTSSTTDNNTY
-930 YLQTSGNTQD
+930 YLQTSGNTKSRYNEAVNYLFDVNPELESIGTKDEYIRYLNEKYPHDYQKLYWHGTNSDFSDGLNTATRGKGSGAPETGTEMYFNRQPWTSLQYINGVNRDVTKPDDEGFTNWVKLWWSMKEILGNGRMKNDDWKHEIIGPNIRQKIPNKNGIFNKDKGGNNGSYLSERKAKYGYGDKSDKEFFEEVFDIRYGKETFQDWINRKAKEFQDIWLKRAVKTGIVPSILDLTNPIIEEGQNTYYEQERGLFTKAKNDGNNSIISNKSKNEFGSDVAIMFNPQRDVHFLGTKSDIQAFKKWKQEEAKKKTKKYD

-945 FSNDNIDIF
+945 FSNDNNDLF
-954 LKSGNTQQLLQ
+954 LKENNNTQQLLQ
-965 ELINDS
+965 QLINDS
-971 YIAAPFKPFAE
+971 YIADPFKPFAE
-982 ILARHDI
+982 VLARHDI

-1002 STFVDNNGGVV
+1002 STFVDNKGAVV

-1020 LRHVSIGF
+1020 LRHVSTGF

-1038 HALTTEGLREGSS
+1038 HALTTEGLREDSPI
-1051 MFDRKLNKITE
+1051 FDRKLNRITE
-1062 KLFNLYNKQ
+1062 KLFNLYSKQ

-1132 VQNLINFLINKK
+1132 VQNIINFLINKK

-1158 NYINNKNTIVNGNI
+1158 DYINNKNAIVNGNI

-1185 DTYKFIAENVLEN
+1185 DTYKFIAENVLEG

-1221 NRFIQNNSEYQKRL
+1221 NRFIQNNSEYQKQL
-1235 KDQKNK
+1235 KEQKNK
-1241 KERRVALL
+1241 KVRRAALL

-1256 FNIVIPEIIQA
+1256 FNVVIPEIIQA

-1278 KIPDDQ
+1278 KISNDQ
-1284 KHKILSGLA
+1284 KYKILSGLA

-1303 MSDLNRIAYVLNAV
+1303 MSDLNRVAYVLNAV
-1317 LPEIIDESEK
+1317 LPDIIDESEK

-1334 LYKDGV
+1334 LYKDGI

-1374 INEAIKEYESDN
+1374 INEAMKEYESDN

-1415 NICSANVIARL
+1415 NICQANVIARL
-1426 ENIGFDTNNISEADD
+1426 ENIGMDTNNMSEADD
-1441 YISSELGAFTT
+1441 YISSELGSFTT
-1452 HDISWL
+1452 HDVSWL

-1482 AISSAEITTNN
+1482 AISSAEVTTNN
-1493 KVAKLQML
+1493 RVAKLQML
-1501 QHDLKFGE
+1501 QHNLKLGE
-1509 SVRQLYELDD
+1509 SVRQLYELDE
-1519 NGLPTGNLVRKL
+1519 NGLPTGNLVRNL
-1531 NYGKFKSDYNKFMEN
+1531 NYGKFKNDYNRFMES
-1546 LNSKYSTDEE
+1546 LNAKYSTKDE
-1556 PLDPSNRIPPKSKEN
+1556 PLDPSNRIPPKNKEN
-1571 RIKWQT
+1571 RIKWQI

-1582 LGAHCHRR
+1582 LDAHCHRR
-1590 FNAEYYNKFAQLS
+1590 FNAEYYNKFAKLS

-1624 LLKDGSFYDYS
+1624 LSDDGTFYNYD
-1635 ALDPDSWQQLKVL
+1635 ALDKDSWQQLKVL

-1758 IELLEKNGFSNKQI
+1758 IELLEKNGFSDKQI
-1772 EDLLDGDSTYNQNKD
+1772 EDLLDGDSIYNQNKD

-1800 TGDVDAN
+1800 TGDVDAD

-1813 KQKVIALQK
+1813 KQKVVALQK
-1822 ENGKILKD
+1822 ENSKILKD
-1830 SKATLKKQIRK
+1830 SKSTLKKQIRK

-1851 DIKWTQQFADM
+1851 DVKWTQQFADM

-1874 TKDGV
+1874 EKNGV
-1879 LSVDDNQNT
+1879 LSISDDQNT

-1900 KLYGDG
+1900 KLYDDG
-1906 FGGILEK
+1906 FGMPIEK

-1951 KDFDQDENETY
+1951 KDFKTEENETY
-1962 IPKINGTYNGVK
+1962 VPKVSGTYKGVE

-1986 QNSNTLN
+1986 DNSKTLK
-1993 ALYNEIKA
+1993 ALYNEVKN

-2028 WRNLIKRSSGGK
+2028 WKNLVKRSGGGK

-2047 RIGRMFRITEKDV
+2047 RFGRMFRITEKDV
-2060 DINQKAAT
+2060 DINQKAST

-2110 KEKTNVKDQCET
+2110 KEKTNIKDQCET
-2122 ILDLISRRSYVGTH
+2122 ILDFISRRTFVGTR
-2136 TVKSGLETNTYQ
+2136 TTKSGLETNTYQ
-2148 MARKFLNMNLYDQRE
+2148 QARKFLNMNLYDQRQ
-2163 DKAEVGSFN
+2163 DKAEVGSLN
-2172 INKPF
+2172 MNKVF

-2216 YGIKEWSIANAEM
+2216 YGIKEWGIANAEM

-2260 ADQAEKKY
+2260 ADQSEKKY
-2268 KYTNR
+2268 KHTNR
-2273 NVVVNQL
+2273 NVIANQIL
-2280 IENWA
+2280 ENWA

-2316 SKNDIRRLYSD
+2316 SKDDLRRLYGD

-2338 EALEKW
+2338 EMLEKW
-2344 RQGKTFLQVLKEAH
+2344 KQGKTLLQVLKEAH

-2364 NMFNIPS
+2364 NMFNISS
-2371 EYKDAVNNSFFYIQ
+2371 EYKDAVDKSFFYIQ

-2400 PTQRAA
+2400 PTQKAA
-2406 FMTGMIGQ
+2406 FMTGMVGQ
-2414 AVMMHKQYLQPLLQ
+2414 AIMMHKQYLQPLIQ

-2440 QQYTYGGIRAVADLL
+2440 QQYTYGGIRSVADLL

-2463 QAIRLLNSEHLR
+2463 QAVRILNSEHIR

-2481 NKQKIKAFARGVKSG
+2481 NKQRIKAFVKGVKSG
-2496 ISRQIAE
+2496 ISRQTAE
-2503 TFADPINRQAIK
+2503 MLADPINRQAIK
-2515 RVLAEVAIYNLL
+2515 RVFAEVSIYNLL
-2527 ISPLVSM
+2527 IFPLVSL

-2541 DRDNKLLQLIAY
+2541 DKDNKLLQLIAY

-2605 WHVFSN
+2605 WRVFSN
-2611 VKDVVTDSE
+2611 VKDVATDSKE
-2620 EGNEIIQSG
+2620 ANEIIQSG
-2629 AYEDW
+2629 AYENW
-2634 TKRERALIKLTP
+2634 TKRERALMKLTP

-2659 KRKYTQNQLYKQSE
+2659 KRKYTQVQLYKQSE

>member
-37 NGYALTSAPNGAK
+37 NGYALTSAPNGAE

-68 MQKKAA
+68 IQKKAA

-86 WYEGTIFT
+86 WYEGKSKI
-94 ANNIDNIE
+94 
-102 ELKHKYPSTLPNKFY
+102 
-117 HHSTNKFG
+117 
-125 RQPFDSREGTKE
+125 PF
-137 RLHIVGRLITDKVD
+137 
-151 ALVVENPNSDNKI
+151 
-164 SHITLATAAGIKPF
+164 
-178 ESNKELQL
+178 
-186 HQDKIQPLDDYV
+186 
-198 DTTFRNN
+198 
-205 ISNDVSIALD
+205 D
-215 ENGEPALVENKKRV
+215 ENGEPLLQEELPDYQKNEIRRKNRLEV
-229 PLIKSGISEKDQQKL
+229 IKPY
-244 NNANSF
+244 
-250 IKNHLQIKS
+250 IKNIVPIKNILPVIDS
-259 GPIRNKKI
+259 GLIDAENTPINKLYIVISDFFNKLPVPENLNVYYLDNKIRKDLPYYKNVAGFMTSDSTGFYII
-267 DDRLQTLNDYIE
+267 DDRENYFYNNTYLTNNGIPVFIHELTHALLSKSIKENKEFGNNVQN
-279 WLYYDIT
+279 LYNYTVQYLKNTNIYDRYKDMYGFT
-286 GQDLNIDANKDVYD
+286 NID
-300 QIEFAVNN
+300 EFVSEAV
-308 TDFEQ
+308 
-313 ITKEHLKN
+313 
-321 LKDSQIKPNS
+321 
-331 AQIVV
+331 
-336 RKSLI
+336 
-341 DSFLSNPDLSKYD
+341 
-354 EEQKQ
+354 
-359 IIKKFLPAL
+359 
-368 FKSEDSLTNK
+368 
-378 RIGFYKHNIKK
+378 
-389 IHDKIDKSFDQE
+389 
-401 WQTYFANR
+401 
-409 GKQIKLQNFLDY
+409 
-421 LELSPD
+421 
-427 YKQQIKEKIFSEI
+427 
-440 GRYVARSD
+440 
-448 SKYFQNKNQKKDL
+448 
-461 TFMSDRGHGP
+461 
-471 VVQSLDFSKYFD
+471 
-483 NSTFEV
+483 
-489 SKYGRIIYGRAKT
+489 
-502 SNVLQKIINDN
+502 SNVSFMRVLDN
-513 SIDPRLRKS
+513 IPSPNEEKSSIFD
-522 AEFLLKYVKDNQNF
+522 EFLKVVKKLLKEIRKGFSGEKHSVLDDVFKLFNLDNF
-536 DIIFTDPGDRTLF
+536 DIYEHDR
-549 EEGKR
+549 
-554 TRTVHGVT
+554 
-562 DTMSRTIYI
+562 
-571 RTTNAYENKESTL
+571 
-584 IHEIAHSVTTTILYE
+584 
-599 QQTDNTKVWKGL
+599 
-611 ESYMRYIDRF
+611 
-621 VGHSLAAAIAENHW
+621 
-635 RQSPQE
+635 
-641 FIAEFFGNAEF
+641 
-652 QEMLKEIPPVDQKK
+652 
-666 FNNVFEELLNW
+666 
-677 LYELFTGKP
+677 
-686 ANAFEQIKPVMESL
+686 
-700 VISQANRD
+700 
-708 LIDNVPIYEQRYLE
+708 
-722 SPHFGTQEERHILEH
+722 EERHILEY

-761 AQVRT
+761 AQESSEFINKIDNIEKRITDDMEWSDIVDMLVNEGILEKGYWGILGREIVMANINGVKIPFYRSNNGT
-766 KAFKEWFGDW
+766 SNKKAGKWYQFFGFGNADSSSKSNDWFIKGS
-776 ENDPK
+776 NK
-781 NASKVVDE
+781 NNNEIE
-789 NGEPLVVQHNS
+789 NGYGS
-800 TFGDITYF
+800 IDIQRLTKLFNDYLNWTGKHDDTMNMHSVYDF
-808 DKNRRGSNGG
+808 TEKGIDGGTHFHLGEERLDDINEILYGDKNIS
-818 TLFGKGFY
+818 L
-826 FSTNADYNS
+826 
-835 IFGKNVYDVFL
+835 
-846 NIKNPLSSDK
+846 
-856 NDPSYHIYEDYK
+856 
-868 LDIAFG
+868 
-874 DEDDTQTL
+874 
-882 LKNKGYDGVVAVN
+882 
-895 KSENNVIEYVA
+895 
-906 WDSNQIKSATGNV
+906 TGNEARKALDERIQKIKDNSV
-919 GTFSRTNIDIY
+919 GTSSRTDNNTY

-954 LKSGNTQQLLQ
+954 LKGNNTQQLLQ
-965 ELINDS
+965 QLINDS
-971 YIAAPFKPFAE
+971 YIADPFKPFAE
-982 ILARHDI
+982 VLARHNI

-1020 LRHVSIGF
+1020 LRHVSTGF

-1038 HALTTEGLREGSS
+1038 HALTTEGLREDSPI
-1051 MFDRKLNKITE
+1051 FDRKLNRITE

-1132 VQNLINFLINKK
+1132 IQNIINFLVNKK

-1158 NYINNKNTIVNGNI
+1158 DYINNKNAIVNGNI

-1185 DTYKFIAENVLEN
+1185 DTYKFIAENVLEG

-1221 NRFIQNNSEYQKRL
+1221 NRFIQNNSEYQKQL
-1235 KDQKNK
+1235 KEQKNK
-1241 KERRVALL
+1241 KVRRAALL

-1256 FNIVIPEIIQA
+1256 FNVVIPEIIQA

-1278 KIPDDQ
+1278 KIPNDQ
-1284 KHKILSGLA
+1284 KYKILSGLA

-1303 MSDLNRIAYVLNAV
+1303 MSDLNRVAYVLNAV
-1317 LPEIIDESEK
+1317 LPDIIDESEK

-1334 LYKDGV
+1334 LYKDGI

-1374 INEAIKEYESDN
+1374 INEAMKEYESDN

-1415 NICSANVIARL
+1415 NICQANVIARL
-1426 ENIGFDTNNISEADD
+1426 ENIGMDTNNMSEADD
-1441 YISSELGAFTT
+1441 YISSELGSFTT
-1452 HDISWL
+1452 HDVSWL

-1482 AISSAEITTNN
+1482 AISSAEVTTNN
-1493 KVAKLQML
+1493 RVAKLQML
-1501 QHDLKFGE
+1501 QHNLKLGE
-1509 SVRQLYELDD
+1509 SVRQLYELDE
-1519 NGLPTGNLVRKL
+1519 NGLPTGNLVRNL
-1531 NYGKFKSDYNKFMEN
+1531 NYGKFKNDYNRFMES
-1546 LNSKYSTDEE
+1546 LNAKYSTKDE
-1556 PLDPSNRIPPKSKEN
+1556 PLDPSNRIPPKNKEN
-1571 RIKWQT
+1571 RTKWQI

-1590 FNAEYYNKFAQLS
+1590 FNAEYYNKFAKLS

-1624 LLKDGSFYDYS
+1624 LSDDGTFYNYD
-1635 ALDPDSWQQLKVL
+1635 ALDKDSWQQLKVL

-1713 MKKGRSN
+1713 MEKGRSN

-1758 IELLEKNGFSNKQI
+1758 IELLEKNGFSDKQI
-1772 EDLLDGDSTYNQNKD
+1772 EDLLDGDSIYNQNKD

-1800 TGDVDAN
+1800 TGDVDAD

-1813 KQKVIALQK
+1813 KQKVVALQK
-1822 ENGKILKD
+1822 ENSKILKD
-1830 SKATLKKQIRK
+1830 SKSTLKKQIRK

-1851 DIKWTQQFADM
+1851 DVKWTQQFADM

-1874 TKDGV
+1874 EKDGV
-1879 LSVDDNQNT
+1879 LSISDDQNT

-1900 KLYGDG
+1900 KLYDDG
-1906 FGGILEK
+1906 SGMPIEK

-1951 KDFDQDENETY
+1951 KDFKTEENETY
-1962 IPKINGTYNGVK
+1962 VPKVSGTYKGVK
-1974 FSYDNSEAFETI
+1974 FSYDNSKAFKTVD
-1986 QNSNTLN
+1986 NSKTLK
-1993 ALYNEIKA
+1993 ALYNEVKN

-2028 WRNLIKRSSGGK
+2028 WKNLVKRSGDGK

-2047 RIGRMFRITEKDV
+2047 RFGRMFRITEKDV
-2060 DINQKAAT
+2060 DINQKAST

-2110 KEKTNVKDQCET
+2110 KEKTNIKDQCET
-2122 ILDLISRRSYVGTH
+2122 ILDFISRRTFVGTR
-2136 TVKSGLETNTYQ
+2136 TTKSGLETNTYQ
-2148 MARKFLNMNLYDQRE
+2148 QARKFLNMNLYDQRQ
-2163 DKAEVGSFN
+2163 DKAEVGSLN
-2172 INKPF
+2172 MNKVF
-2177 GFAKAWATLVNLGC
+2177 SFAKAWATLVNLGC

-2216 YGIKEWSIANAEM
+2216 YGIKEWGIANAEM

-2260 ADQAEKKY
+2260 ADQSEKKY
-2268 KYTNR
+2268 KHTNR
-2273 NVVVNQL
+2273 NVIVNQIL
-2280 IENWA
+2280 ENWA

-2316 SKNDIRRLYSD
+2316 SKDDLRRLYGD

-2338 EALEKW
+2338 EMLEKW
-2344 RQGKTFLQVLKEAH
+2344 KQGKTLLQVLKEAH

-2364 NMFNIPS
+2364 NMFNISS
-2371 EYKDAVNNSFFYIQ
+2371 EYKDAVDKSFFYIQ

-2400 PTQRAA
+2400 PTQKAA
-2406 FMTGMIGQ
+2406 FMTGMVGQ
-2414 AVMMHKQYLQPLLQ
+2414 AIMMHKQYLQPLIQ

-2440 QQYTYGGIRAVADLL
+2440 QQYTYGGIRSVADLL

-2463 QAIRLLNSEHLR
+2463 QAIRILNSEHIR

-2481 NKQKIKAFARGVKSG
+2481 NKQRIKAFVKGVKSG
-2496 ISRQIAE
+2496 ISRQTAE
-2503 TFADPINRQAIK
+2503 MLADPINRYAIK
-2515 RVLAEVAIYNLL
+2515 RVLAEVSIYNLL
-2527 ISPLVSM
+2527 IFPLVSL

-2541 DRDNKLLQLIAY
+2541 DKDNKLLQLIAY

-2605 WHVFSN
+2605 WRVFSN
-2611 VKDVVTDSE
+2611 VKDVATDSKE
-2620 EGNEIIQSG
+2620 ANEIIQSG
-2629 AYEDW
+2629 AYENW
-2634 TKRERALIKLTP
+2634 TKRERALMKLTP

-2659 KRKYTQNQLYKQSE
+2659 KRKYTQVQLYKQSE

>member
-37 NGYALTSAPNGAK
+37 NGYALTSAPNGAE

-86 WYEGTIFT
+86 WYEG
-94 ANNIDNIE
+94 
-102 ELKHKYPSTLPNKFY
+102 KS
-117 HHSTNKFG
+117 
-125 RQPFDSREGTKE
+125 
-137 RLHIVGRLITDKVD
+137 
-151 ALVVENPNSDNKI
+151 KI
-164 SHITLATAAGIKPF
+164 P
-178 ESNKELQL
+178 
-186 HQDKIQPLDDYV
+186 
-198 DTTFRNN
+198 
-205 ISNDVSIALD
+205 LD
-215 ENGEPALVENKKRV
+215 ENGEPHINFTEQNKPNTESAERLMSYV
-229 PLIKSGISEKDQQKL
+229 VGISNRNNRFSKL
-244 NNANSF
+244 AQ
-250 IKNHLQIKS
+250 LLLD
-259 GPIRNKKI
+259 NKALPYNLKYFKI
-267 DDRLQTLNDYIE
+267 DNNRDDIE
-279 WLYYDIT
+279 GAAGMW
-286 GQDLNIDANKDVYD
+286 
-300 QIEFAVNN
+300 
-308 TDFEQ
+308 
-313 ITKEHLKN
+313 
-321 LKDSQIKPNS
+321 
-331 AQIVV
+331 
-336 RKSLI
+336 
-341 DSFLSNPDLSKYD
+341 
-354 EEQKQ
+354 
-359 IIKKFLPAL
+359 
-368 FKSEDSLTNK
+368 
-378 RIGFYKHNIKK
+378 
-389 IHDKIDKSFDQE
+389 
-401 WQTYFANR
+401 
-409 GKQIKLQNFLDY
+409 
-421 LELSPD
+421 
-427 YKQQIKEKIFSEI
+427 
-440 GRYVARSD
+440 
-448 SKYFQNKNQKKDL
+448 
-461 TFMSDRGHGP
+461 
-471 VVQSLDFSKYFD
+471 
-483 NSTFEV
+483 
-489 SKYGRIIYGRAKT
+489 
-502 SNVLQKIINDN
+502 
-513 SIDPRLRKS
+513 
-522 AEFLLKYVKDNQNF
+522 
-536 DIIFTDPGDRTLF
+536 
-549 EEGKR
+549 
-554 TRTVHGVT
+554 
-562 DTMSRTIYI
+562 
-571 RTTNAYENKESTL
+571 
-584 IHEIAHSVTTTILYE
+584 
-599 QQTDNTKVWKGL
+599 
-611 ESYMRYIDRF
+611 
-621 VGHSLAAAIAENHW
+621 HSLANYIEVLGNNVSQESIDKHLLHELIHYNTEQILLDYKNNKIPDGVKKEAIKKLYDIITYAKDFLSKDLQTNRDKYLEIAK
-635 RQSPQE
+635 RQNSTIDSRVFYAFDNQGSVEIDE
-641 FIAEFFGNAEF
+641 FISEIFTNPGF
-652 QEMLKEIPPVDQKK
+652 QEVLNNIPYKESQQTI
-666 FNNVFEELLNW
+666 W
-677 LYELFTGKP
+677 GK
-686 ANAFEQIKPVMESL
+686 IKDA
-700 VISQANRD
+700 IS
-708 LIDNVPIYEQRYLE
+708 
-722 SPHFGTQEERHILEH
+722 
-737 AKRDENGKLL
+737 
-747 APNGKPSNL
+747 
-756 TEKQY
+756 
-761 AQVRT
+761 
-766 KAFKEWFGDW
+766 
-776 ENDPK
+776 
-781 NASKVVDE
+781 
-789 NGEPLVVQHNS
+789 
-800 TFGDITYF
+800 
-808 DKNRRGSNGG
+808 
-818 TLFGKGFY
+818 
-826 FSTNADYNS
+826 S
-835 IFGKNVYDVFL
+835 IFGFDINKGSVLEEALKASSNLLQNKSDF
-846 NIKNPLSSDK
+846 NIKNPYSKDISIGSPEADFNNVDADGAGVLIPIYLNGEYIGETGLGNAIYHK
-856 NDPSYHIYEDYK
+856 NGNISIKGKYMEMPSVGGNNISIEEKYR
-868 LDIAFG
+868 G
-874 DEDDTQTL
+874 
-882 LKNKGYDGVVAVN
+882 KGYGKAVYFELA
-895 KSENNVIEYVA
+895 KYAANNGKILR
-906 WDSNQIKSATGNV
+906 SAPDK
-919 GTFSRTNIDIY
+919 SRTPASTRVWNSLVRDGYAKKTNDRYEFIGRTLNDAFESEDTLI
-930 YLQTSGNTQD
+930 
-940 VLTNL
+940 NL
-945 FSNDNIDIF
+945 FSNDSNDLF
-954 LKSGNTQQLLQ
+954 LKENNNTQQLLQ
-965 ELINDS
+965 QLINDS

-982 ILARHDI
+982 ILARHNI
-989 PIIISEE
+989 PIVVSEE

-1002 STFVDNNGGVV
+1002 STFVDDKGGIV
-1013 ISINPKV
+1013 ISVNPKV
-1020 LRHVSIGF
+1020 LKHVSTGF

-1051 MFDRKLNKITE
+1051 IFDRKLNKITE
-1062 KLFNLYNKQ
+1062 KLFNLYSKQ

-1123 SVLQSLKSF
+1123 SVSQSLKSF
-1132 VQNLINFLINKK
+1132 VQNVINFLINKK

-1158 NYINNKNTIVNGNI
+1158 DYINNKNAIVNGNI

-1185 DTYKFIAENVLEN
+1185 DTYKFIAENVLES

-1221 NRFIQNNSEYQKRL
+1221 NRFIQNNSEYQKQL
-1235 KDQKNK
+1235 KEQKNK
-1241 KERRVALL
+1241 KTRRVALL
-1249 RQDVKES
+1249 KQDVKES
-1256 FNIVIPEIIQA
+1256 FNVVIPEIIQA
-1267 LETRQKAVKIA
+1267 LETRQKAVKVA
-1278 KIPDDQ
+1278 KMPNDQ
-1284 KHKILSGLA
+1284 KYKILSGLA

-1303 MSDLNRIAYVLNAV
+1303 TSDLNRVAYVLNAV

-1334 LYKDGV
+1334 LYKDGI

-1374 INEAIKEYESDN
+1374 INEAMKEYESDN

-1426 ENIGFDTNNISEADD
+1426 ENIGFDTNNMSEADD

-1452 HDISWL
+1452 HDVSRL

-1482 AISSAEITTNN
+1482 AISSAEVTTNN
-1493 KVAKLQML
+1493 KVARLQML
-1501 QHDLKFGE
+1501 QHNLKFGE
-1509 SVRQLYELDD
+1509 SVRQLYELDEND
-1519 NGLPTGNLVRKL
+1519 LPTGNLVRNL
-1531 NYGKFKSDYNKFMEN
+1531 NYGKFKNDYNRFMES
-1546 LNSKYSTDEE
+1546 LNTKYSTEDE
-1556 PLDPSNRIPPKSKEN
+1556 PLDPSNRIPPKNKEN
-1571 RIKWQT
+1571 RTKWQI

-1590 FNAEYYNKFAQLS
+1590 FNAEYYNKFAKLS

-1624 LLKDGSFYDYS
+1624 LSDDGTFYNYDD
-1635 ALDPDSWQQLKVL
+1635 LDPDSWQQLKVL

-1713 MKKGRSN
+1713 MKKGRTN

-1758 IELLEKNGFSNKQI
+1758 IELLEKNGFSDKQI

-1830 SKATLKKQIRK
+1830 SKSTLKKQIRK

-1874 TKDGV
+1874 AKDGV
-1879 LSVDDNQNT
+1879 LSISDDQNT

-1900 KLYGDG
+1900 KLYDDG

-1951 KDFDQDENETY
+1951 KEFETDENETY
-1962 IPKINGTYNGVK
+1962 VPKVSGTYKGVK
-1974 FSYDNSEAFETI
+1974 FSYDNSKAFKTI
-1986 QNSNTLN
+1986 ESSKTLQ
-1993 ALYNEIKA
+1993 ALYDEVKN

-2028 WRNLIKRSSGGK
+2028 WRNLVKRSSDGK

-2047 RIGRMFRITEKDV
+2047 RFGRMFRITEKDV
-2060 DINQKAAT
+2060 DINQKAST

-2088 PTQISMDLIG
+2088 PTQISMDLVG

-2110 KEKTNVKDQCET
+2110 KEKTNIKDQCET
-2122 ILDLISRRSYVGTH
+2122 ILDFISRRTFVGTR
-2136 TVKSGLETNTYQ
+2136 TTKSGLETNTYQ
-2148 MARKFLNMNLYDQRE
+2148 QARKFLNMNLYDQRE

-2172 INKPF
+2172 VNKTF
-2177 GFAKAWATLVNLGC
+2177 RFAKAWATLVNLGC

-2216 YGIKEWSIANAEM
+2216 YGLKEWGIANAEM

-2260 ADQAEKKY
+2260 ADQSEKKY
-2268 KYTNR
+2268 KHTNR
-2273 NVVVNQL
+2273 NVVANQIL
-2280 IENWA
+2280 ENWA

-2310 FEGKFV
+2310 FNGKFM
-2316 SKNDIRRLYSD
+2316 SKDDLRRLYGD

-2338 EALEKW
+2338 EMLEKW
-2344 RQGKTFLQVLKEAH
+2344 KQGKTLLQVLKEAH

-2364 NMFNIPS
+2364 NIFNISS
-2371 EYKDAVNNSFFYIQ
+2371 EYKDAVDNSFFYIQ

-2400 PTQRAA
+2400 PTQKAA
-2406 FMTGMIGQ
+2406 FMTGMVGQ
-2414 AVMMHKQYLQPLLQ
+2414 AIMMHKQYLQPLIQ

-2463 QAIRLLNSEHLR
+2463 QAIRLLNSEHIR
-2475 DLSEVT
+2475 NLSEVT
-2481 NKQKIKAFARGVKSG
+2481 NKQRIKAFVKGVRSG
-2496 ISRQIAE
+2496 ISRQTAE
-2503 TFADPINRQAIK
+2503 ILADPINRQAIK

-2527 ISPLVSM
+2527 IFPLVSL

-2553 IALSFRWEAFNQYRF
+2553 ISLSFRWEAFNQYRF

-2611 VKDVVTDSE
+2611 VKDVATDSKE
-2620 EGNEIIQSG
+2620 ADEVIQSG
-2629 AYEDW
+2629 TYENW

-2659 KRKYTQNQLYKQSE
+2659 KRKYTQVSLYKQSE

>member
-94 ANNIDNIE
+94 A
-102 ELKHKYPSTLPNKFY
+102 
-117 HHSTNKFG
+117 
-125 RQPFDSREGTKE
+125 
-137 RLHIVGRLITDKVD
+137 
-151 ALVVENPNSDNKI
+151 
-164 SHITLATAAGIKPF
+164 
-178 ESNKELQL
+178 
-186 HQDKIQPLDDYV
+186 
-198 DTTFRNN
+198 NN

-440 GRYVARSD
+440 GRYIARSD
-448 SKYFQNKNQKKDL
+448 SKYFQNENQKKDL
-461 TFMSDRGHGP
+461 TFMSDRGHGS
-471 VVQSLDFSKYFD
+471 VAQSLDFSKYFD

-502 SNVLQKIINDN
+502 SNVLQKIINDD
-513 SIDPRLRKS
+513 SVDPRLRKS
-522 AEFLLKYVKDNQNF
+522 AEFLLRYVKDNQNF

-554 TRTVHGVT
+554 TRTAHGVT

-599 QQTDNTKVWKGL
+599 QQTDDTKVWKGL
-611 ESYMRYIDRF
+611 EAYMQYIDRF
-621 VGHSLAAAIAENHW
+621 MSHSLAAVISENHW
-635 RQSPQE
+635 RQNPQE
-641 FIAEFFGNAEF
+641 FVAEFFGNAEF

-666 FNNVFEELLNW
+666 FNNIFEELLNW

-708 LIDNVPIYEQRYLE
+708 LIDNVPIYEQHYLE
-722 SPHFGTQEERHILEH
+722 STHFGTQEERHILEH

-756 TEKQY
+756 TEKQQEE
-761 AQVRT
+761 AKKKT
-766 KAFKEWFGDW
+766 KK
-776 ENDPK
+776 
-781 NASKVVDE
+781 
-789 NGEPLVVQHNS
+789 
-800 TFGDITYF
+800 Y
-808 DKNRRGSNGG
+808 
-818 TLFGKGFY
+818 
-826 FSTNADYNS
+826 
-835 IFGKNVYDVFL
+835 
-846 NIKNPLSSDK
+846 
-856 NDPSYHIYEDYK
+856 
-868 LDIAFG
+868 
-874 DEDDTQTL
+874 
-882 LKNKGYDGVVAVN
+882 
-895 KSENNVIEYVA
+895 
-906 WDSNQIKSATGNV
+906 
-919 GTFSRTNIDIY
+919 
-930 YLQTSGNTQD
+930 D

-945 FSNDNIDIF
+945 FSNDNNDLF
-954 LKSGNTQQLLQ
+954 LKENNNTQQLLQ
-965 ELINDS
+965 QLINDS

-1020 LRHVSIGF
+1020 LRHVSTGF
-1028 AAEKLMHEVV
+1028 AAEKLMHEVA
-1038 HALTTEGLREGSS
+1038 HALTTEGLREESS

-1062 KLFNLYNKQ
+1062 KLFNLYSKQ
-1071 FPSERFSRNDY
+1071 FPSERFGRNDY

-1106 QLLFDKAKQLD
+1106 QSLFDKAKQLD

-1132 VQNLINFLINKK
+1132 VQNLINFLIDKK

-1158 NYINNKNTIVNGNI
+1158 NYINNKNAIVNGNI

-1185 DTYKFIAENVLEN
+1185 DTYKFIAENVLES
-1198 DELLQKLHPVVKR
+1198 DELLQKLSPIVKR
-1211 YNFTLGASII
+1211 YNFTLGSRII
-1221 NRFIQNNSEYQKRL
+1221 DRFIQNNSEYQKRL
-1235 KDQKNK
+1235 RDQKNK
-1241 KERRVALL
+1241 KERRIALL
-1249 RQDVKES
+1249 RRDVKES
-1256 FNIVIPEIIQA
+1256 FNVVIPEIIQA

-1278 KIPDDQ
+1278 KIPNDQ

-1340 YVLSDTDYMYEMH
+1340 YVLSDTDYMYEIH

-1458 GKNLGSADA
+1458 GKNLGSTDA

-1822 ENGKILKD
+1822 ENSKILKD

-1900 KLYGDG
+1900 KLYDDG

-1974 FSYDNSEAFETI
+1974 FSYDNSKAFKTI
-1986 QNSNTLN
+1986 QNSDTLN
-1993 ALYNEIKA
+1993 ALYDEIRT

-2007 EIYSNIPFKNDFQL
+2007 EIYSNIPFKNDYQL

-2028 WRNLIKRSSGGK
+2028 WKNLIKRSSGGK

-2122 ILDLISRRSYVGTH
+2122 ILDLISRRSYVGTR

-2216 YGIKEWSIANAEM
+2216 YGIKEWGIANAEM

-2260 ADQAEKKY
+2260 ADQTEKKY
-2268 KYTNR
+2268 KHTNR
-2273 NVVVNQL
+2273 NVVVNQF

-2316 SKNDIRRLYSD
+2316 SKDDIRRLYSD

-2463 QAIRLLNSEHLR
+2463 QAVRILNSEHLR

-2481 NKQKIKAFARGVKSG
+2481 NKQKINAFARGVKSG

-2527 ISPLVSM
+2527 ISPLVSL

-2541 DRDNKLLQLIAY
+2541 DRDNKLLQLVAY

-2620 EGNEIIQSG
+2620 EGSEIIQSG

>member
-37 NGYALTSAPNGAK
+37 NGYALTSAPNGAE

-56 LLEKYHGDYNLA
+56 LLDEYHGDYNLA

-74 MYLSKYTDQNGK
+74 MYLSKYTDQHGK

-94 ANNIDNIE
+94 ANNVDNIE

-137 RLHIVGRLITDKVD
+137 RLHIIGRLITDKVD

-164 SHITLATAAGIKPF
+164 SHITLATATGIKPF

-186 HQDKIQPLDDYV
+186 HQDEIQPLDDYV

-205 ISNDVSIALD
+205 ISNDISITLD
-215 ENGEPALVENKKRV
+215 ENGEPAFIENKNIQNTKSRYNEAVDYLFDVNPELESIGTKDEYIRYLNEKYPHSYQELYWHGTNSDFSDGLNSATRGKGSGAPETGTEMYFNRQPWASLQYINGVNRDVTKPDDEGFTNWVKLWWSMKEILGNGRMKNDDWKYEIIGPNTRQKIPNKR
-229 PLIKSGISEKDQQKL
+229 GIFNKDQ
-244 NNANSF
+244 
-250 IKNHLQIKS
+250 
-259 GPIRNKKI
+259 G
-267 DDRLQTLNDYIE
+267 
-279 WLYYDIT
+279 
-286 GQDLNIDANKDVYD
+286 
-300 QIEFAVNN
+300 
-308 TDFEQ
+308 
-313 ITKEHLKN
+313 
-321 LKDSQIKPNS
+321 
-331 AQIVV
+331 
-336 RKSLI
+336 
-341 DSFLSNPDLSKYD
+341 
-354 EEQKQ
+354 
-359 IIKKFLPAL
+359 
-368 FKSEDSLTNK
+368 
-378 RIGFYKHNIKK
+378 
-389 IHDKIDKSFDQE
+389 
-401 WQTYFANR
+401 
-409 GKQIKLQNFLDY
+409 
-421 LELSPD
+421 
-427 YKQQIKEKIFSEI
+427 
-440 GRYVARSD
+440 
-448 SKYFQNKNQKKDL
+448 
-461 TFMSDRGHGP
+461 
-471 VVQSLDFSKYFD
+471 
-483 NSTFEV
+483 
-489 SKYGRIIYGRAKT
+489 
-502 SNVLQKIINDN
+502 
-513 SIDPRLRKS
+513 
-522 AEFLLKYVKDNQNF
+522 
-536 DIIFTDPGDRTLF
+536 
-549 EEGKR
+549 
-554 TRTVHGVT
+554 
-562 DTMSRTIYI
+562 
-571 RTTNAYENKESTL
+571 
-584 IHEIAHSVTTTILYE
+584 
-599 QQTDNTKVWKGL
+599 
-611 ESYMRYIDRF
+611 
-621 VGHSLAAAIAENHW
+621 
-635 RQSPQE
+635 
-641 FIAEFFGNAEF
+641 
-652 QEMLKEIPPVDQKK
+652 
-666 FNNVFEELLNW
+666 
-677 LYELFTGKP
+677 
-686 ANAFEQIKPVMESL
+686 
-700 VISQANRD
+700 
-708 LIDNVPIYEQRYLE
+708 
-722 SPHFGTQEERHILEH
+722 
-737 AKRDENGKLL
+737 
-747 APNGKPSNL
+747 
-756 TEKQY
+756 
-761 AQVRT
+761 
-766 KAFKEWFGDW
+766 
-776 ENDPK
+776 
-781 NASKVVDE
+781 
-789 NGEPLVVQHNS
+789 
-800 TFGDITYF
+800 
-808 DKNRRGSNGG
+808 GSNGSYLSERKAKYG
-818 TLFGKGFY
+818 YGDKSDKEFFEEVFDIRYGKETFQDWINRKAKEFQDMWLKRAVKIGIVPSILDLTSPIIEEGQNTYYEEERGLFTKAK
-826 FSTNADYNS
+826 NDDNNS
-835 IFGKNVYDVFL
+835 I
-846 NIKNPLSSDK
+846 IS
-856 NDPSYHIYEDYK
+856 
-868 LDIAFG
+868 
-874 DEDDTQTL
+874 
-882 LKNKGYDGVVAVN
+882 N
-895 KSENNVIEYVA
+895 KSKNEFGSDVA
-906 WDSNQIKSATGNV
+906 IMFNPQKDVHFLGTKSDIQA
-919 GTFSRTNIDIY
+919 FKKWKLERTKKK
-930 YLQTSGNTQD
+930 TKTQD
-940 VLTNL
+940 VLSNL
-945 FSNDNIDIF
+945 FSNDNNDLF
-954 LKSGNTQQLLQ
+954 LKENNNTQQLLQ
-965 ELINDS
+965 QLINDS
-971 YIAAPFKPFAE
+971 YIADPFKPFAE
-982 ILARHDI
+982 ILARHNI
-989 PIIISEE
+989 PIVVSEE

-1002 STFVDNNGGVV
+1002 STFVDDEGGVV

-1020 LRHVSIGF
+1020 LKHVSTGF

-1051 MFDRKLNKITE
+1051 IFDRKLNKITE
-1062 KLFNLYNKQ
+1062 KLFNLYSKQ

-1132 VQNLINFLINKK
+1132 VQNVINFLINKK

-1158 NYINNKNTIVNGNI
+1158 NYINNKNAIVNGNI

-1185 DTYKFIAENVLEN
+1185 DTYKFIAENVLES
-1198 DELLQKLHPVVKR
+1198 DELLQKLSPIVKR
-1211 YNFTLGASII
+1211 YNFTLGSSII
-1221 NRFIQNNSEYQKRL
+1221 DRFIQNNSEYQKRL

-1256 FNIVIPEIIQA
+1256 FNVVIPEIIQA

-1426 ENIGFDTNNISEADD
+1426 ENIGFDTNNMSEADD
-1441 YISSELGAFTT
+1441 YISLELGAFTT

-1482 AISSAEITTNN
+1482 AISSAEVTTNN

-1501 QHDLKFGE
+1501 QHNLKFGE
-1509 SVRQLYELDD
+1509 SVRQLYELDE

-1556 PLDPSNRIPPKSKEN
+1556 PLDPSNRIPPKNKEN

-1624 LLKDGSFYDYS
+1624 LSKDGSFYDYS

-1671 IIAQELQELN
+1671 TIAQELQELN

-1689 AKRNTNKWQTLRN
+1689 AKRNINKWQTLRN
-1702 KVIAECGGLEE
+1702 KVISECGGLEE
-1713 MKKGRSN
+1713 MRKGRSN

-1874 TKDGV
+1874 TKGGI
-1879 LSVDDNQNT
+1879 LSIDDNQNT
-1888 HVKNFLVTHGFL
+1888 YVKNFLVTHGFL
-1900 KLYGDG
+1900 KLYDDG

-1974 FSYDNSEAFETI
+1974 FSYDNSKAFETI
-1986 QNSNTLN
+1986 QNSNTLK

-2028 WRNLIKRSSGGK
+2028 WKNLIKRSSGGK

-2122 ILDLISRRSYVGTH
+2122 ILDLISRRSYVGTR

-2268 KYTNR
+2268 RHTNR
-2273 NVVVNQL
+2273 NVVANQL

-2316 SKNDIRRLYSD
+2316 SKDDIRRLYSD

-2527 ISPLVSM
+2527 ISPLVSL

>member
-37 NGYALTSAPNGAK
+37 NGYALTSAPNGAE

-86 WYEGTIFT
+86 WYEG
-94 ANNIDNIE
+94 
-102 ELKHKYPSTLPNKFY
+102 KS
-117 HHSTNKFG
+117 
-125 RQPFDSREGTKE
+125 
-137 RLHIVGRLITDKVD
+137 
-151 ALVVENPNSDNKI
+151 
-164 SHITLATAAGIKPF
+164 
-178 ESNKELQL
+178 
-186 HQDKIQPLDDYV
+186 KIQ
-198 DTTFRNN
+198 
-205 ISNDVSIALD
+205 LD
-215 ENGEPALVENKKRV
+215 ENGEPALIENKN
-229 PLIKSGISEKDQQKL
+229 IQNTKSKYNEAVDYLFDVNPELESIGTKDEYIRYLNERYPHDYQKL
-244 NNANSF
+244 YWHGTNSDF
-250 IKNHLQIKS
+250 SDGLNTATRGKGSGAPETGTEMYFNRQPWTSLQYINGVNRDVTKPDDEGFTNWVKLWWSMKEILGNGRMKNDDWKHEII
-259 GPIRNKKI
+259 GPNTRQKIPNKKGI
-267 DDRLQTLNDYIE
+267 F
-279 WLYYDIT
+279 
-286 GQDLNIDANKDVYD
+286 NKDKGGNNGSYLSERKVKYGYGD
-300 QIEFAVNN
+300 KSDKEFFEEVFDIRYGKETFQDWINRKAKEFQDIWLKRAVK
-308 TDFEQ
+308 TG
-313 ITKEHLKN
+313 
-321 LKDSQIKPNS
+321 
-331 AQIVV
+331 IVP
-336 RKSLI
+336 SIL
-341 DSFLSNPDLSKYD
+341 D
-354 EEQKQ
+354 
-359 IIKKFLPAL
+359 
-368 FKSEDSLTNK
+368 LTNP
-378 RIGFYKHNIKK
+378 IIEEGQN
-389 IHDKIDKSFDQE
+389 
-401 WQTYFANR
+401 TYYEEER
-409 GKQIKLQNFLDY
+409 GLFTK
-421 LELSPD
+421 
-427 YKQQIKEKIFSEI
+427 
-440 GRYVARSD
+440 A
-448 SKYFQNKNQKKDL
+448 KND
-461 TFMSDRGHGP
+461 
-471 VVQSLDFSKYFD
+471 D
-483 NSTFEV
+483 N
-489 SKYGRIIYGRAKT
+489 
-502 SNVLQKIINDN
+502 N
-513 SIDPRLRKS
+513 SIISNKS
-522 AEFLLKYVKDNQNF
+522 KNEFGSDVAIMFNPQRDVHFLGTKS
-536 DIIFTDPGDRTLF
+536 DIQAF
-549 EEGKR
+549 K
-554 TRTVHGVT
+554 
-562 DTMSRTIYI
+562 
-571 RTTNAYENKESTL
+571 K
-584 IHEIAHSVTTTILYE
+584 
-599 QQTDNTKVWKGL
+599 WK
-611 ESYMRYIDRF
+611 
-621 VGHSLAAAIAENHW
+621 
-635 RQSPQE
+635 
-641 FIAEFFGNAEF
+641 
-652 QEMLKEIPPVDQKK
+652 
-666 FNNVFEELLNW
+666 
-677 LYELFTGKP
+677 
-686 ANAFEQIKPVMESL
+686 
-700 VISQANRD
+700 
-708 LIDNVPIYEQRYLE
+708 
-722 SPHFGTQEERHILEH
+722 QEE
-737 AKRDENGKLL
+737 AKK
-747 APNGKPSNL
+747 K
-756 TEKQY
+756 
-761 AQVRT
+761 T
-766 KAFKEWFGDW
+766 KK
-776 ENDPK
+776 
-781 NASKVVDE
+781 
-789 NGEPLVVQHNS
+789 
-800 TFGDITYF
+800 Y
-808 DKNRRGSNGG
+808 
-818 TLFGKGFY
+818 
-826 FSTNADYNS
+826 
-835 IFGKNVYDVFL
+835 
-846 NIKNPLSSDK
+846 
-856 NDPSYHIYEDYK
+856 
-868 LDIAFG
+868 
-874 DEDDTQTL
+874 
-882 LKNKGYDGVVAVN
+882 
-895 KSENNVIEYVA
+895 
-906 WDSNQIKSATGNV
+906 
-919 GTFSRTNIDIY
+919 
-930 YLQTSGNTQD
+930 D

-945 FSNDNIDIF
+945 FSNDNNDLF
-954 LKSGNTQQLLQ
+954 LKENNNTQQLLQ
-965 ELINDS
+965 QLINDS
-971 YIAAPFKPFAE
+971 YIADPFKPFAE
-982 ILARHDI
+982 VLARHDI

-1020 LRHVSIGF
+1020 LRHVSTGF

-1038 HALTTEGLREGSS
+1038 HALTTEGLREDSPI
-1051 MFDRKLNKITE
+1051 FDRKLNRITE
-1062 KLFNLYNKQ
+1062 KLFNLYSKQ

-1132 VQNLINFLINKK
+1132 VQNIINFLVNKK

-1158 NYINNKNTIVNGNI
+1158 DYINNKNAIVNGNI

-1185 DTYKFIAENVLEN
+1185 DTYKFIAENVLEG

-1221 NRFIQNNSEYQKRL
+1221 NRFIQNNSEYQKQL
-1235 KDQKNK
+1235 KEQKNK
-1241 KERRVALL
+1241 KVRRAALL

-1256 FNIVIPEIIQA
+1256 FNVVIPEIIQA

-1278 KIPDDQ
+1278 KIPNDQ
-1284 KHKILSGLA
+1284 KYKILSGLA

-1303 MSDLNRIAYVLNAV
+1303 MSDLNRVAYVLNAV
-1317 LPEIIDESEK
+1317 LPDIIDESEK

-1334 LYKDGV
+1334 LYKDGI

-1374 INEAIKEYESDN
+1374 INEAMKEYESDN

-1415 NICSANVIARL
+1415 NICQANVIARL
-1426 ENIGFDTNNISEADD
+1426 ENIGMDTNNMSEADD
-1441 YISSELGAFTT
+1441 YISSELGSFTT
-1452 HDISWL
+1452 HDVSWL

-1467 SSDYAVKSLSYIVSK
+1467 SSDYAVRSLSYIVSK
-1482 AISSAEITTNN
+1482 AISSAEVTTNN
-1493 KVAKLQML
+1493 RVAKLQML
-1501 QHDLKFGE
+1501 QHNLKLGE
-1509 SVRQLYELDD
+1509 SVRQLYELDE
-1519 NGLPTGNLVRKL
+1519 NGLPTGNLVRNL
-1531 NYGKFKSDYNKFMEN
+1531 NYGKFKNDYNRFMES
-1546 LNSKYSTDEE
+1546 LNTKYSTKDE
-1556 PLDPSNRIPPKSKEN
+1556 PLDPSNRIPPKNKEN
-1571 RIKWQT
+1571 RIKWQI

-1582 LGAHCHRR
+1582 LDAHCHRR
-1590 FNAEYYNKFAQLS
+1590 FNAEYYNKFAKLS

-1618 AIRSKV
+1618 AIRSQV
-1624 LLKDGSFYDYS
+1624 LSDDGTFYNYS
-1635 ALDPDSWQQLKVL
+1635 ALDKGPWQQLKVL

-1689 AKRNTNKWQTLRN
+1689 AKRNTNKWKTLRN

-1713 MKKGRSN
+1713 MEKGRSN

-1758 IELLEKNGFSNKQI
+1758 IELLEKNGFSDKQI
-1772 EDLLDGDSTYNQNKD
+1772 EDLLDGDSIYNQNKD

-1800 TGDVDAN
+1800 TGDVDAD

-1813 KQKVIALQK
+1813 KQKVVALQK
-1822 ENGKILKD
+1822 ENSKILKD
-1830 SKATLKKQIRK
+1830 SKSTLKKQIRK

-1851 DIKWTQQFADM
+1851 DVKWTQQFADM

-1874 TKDGV
+1874 EKNGV
-1879 LSVDDNQNT
+1879 LSISDDQNT

-1900 KLYGDG
+1900 KLYDDG
-1906 FGGILEK
+1906 FGMPIEK

-1951 KDFDQDENETY
+1951 KDFKTEENETY
-1962 IPKINGTYNGVK
+1962 VPKVSGTYKGVE
-1974 FSYDNSEAFETI
+1974 FSYDNSEAFETVD
-1986 QNSNTLN
+1986 NSETLK
-1993 ALYNEIKA
+1993 ALYNEVKN

-2028 WRNLIKRSSGGK
+2028 WKNLVKRSCSGK

-2047 RIGRMFRITEKDV
+2047 RFGRMFRITEKDV
-2060 DINQKAAT
+2060 DINQKAST

-2110 KEKTNVKDQCET
+2110 KEKTNIKDQCET
-2122 ILDLISRRSYVGTH
+2122 ILDFISRRTFVGTR
-2136 TVKSGLETNTYQ
+2136 TTKSGLETNTYQ
-2148 MARKFLNMNLYDQRE
+2148 QARKFLNMNLYDQRQ
-2163 DKAEVGSFN
+2163 DKAEVGS
-2172 INKPF
+2172 INMNKVF

-2216 YGIKEWSIANAEM
+2216 YGIKEWGIANAEM

-2236 GCGARII
+2236 GFGARII

-2260 ADQAEKKY
+2260 ADQSEKKY
-2268 KYTNR
+2268 KHTNR
-2273 NVVVNQL
+2273 NVIANQIL
-2280 IENWA
+2280 ENWA

-2310 FEGKFV
+2310 FNGKFV
-2316 SKNDIRRLYSD
+2316 SKDDLRRLYGD

-2338 EALEKW
+2338 EMLEKW
-2344 RQGKTFLQVLKEAH
+2344 KQGKTLLQVLKEAH

-2364 NMFNIPS
+2364 NMFNISS
-2371 EYKDAVNNSFFYIQ
+2371 EYKDAVDKSFFYIQ

-2400 PTQRAA
+2400 PTQKAA
-2406 FMTGMIGQ
+2406 FMTGMVGQ
-2414 AVMMHKQYLQPLLQ
+2414 AIMMHKQYLQPLIQ

-2440 QQYTYGGIRAVADLL
+2440 QQYTYGGIRSVADLL

-2463 QAIRLLNSEHLR
+2463 QAIRILNSEHIR

-2481 NKQKIKAFARGVKSG
+2481 NKQRIKAFVKGVKSG
-2496 ISRQIAE
+2496 ISRQTAE
-2503 TFADPINRQAIK
+2503 MLADPINRYAIK
-2515 RVLAEVAIYNLL
+2515 RVLAEVSIYNLL
-2527 ISPLVSM
+2527 IFPLVSL

-2541 DRDNKLLQLIAY
+2541 DKDNKLLQLIAY

-2605 WHVFSN
+2605 WRVFSN
-2611 VKDVVTDSE
+2611 VKDVVTDSKE
-2620 EGNEIIQSG
+2620 TNEIIQSG
-2629 AYEDW
+2629 AYENW
-2634 TKRERALIKLTP
+2634 TKRERALMKLTP

-2659 KRKYTQNQLYKQSE
+2659 KRKYTQVQLYKQSE

>member
-94 ANNIDNIE
+94 A
-102 ELKHKYPSTLPNKFY
+102 
-117 HHSTNKFG
+117 
-125 RQPFDSREGTKE
+125 
-137 RLHIVGRLITDKVD
+137 
-151 ALVVENPNSDNKI
+151 
-164 SHITLATAAGIKPF
+164 
-178 ESNKELQL
+178 
-186 HQDKIQPLDDYV
+186 
-198 DTTFRNN
+198 NN

-440 GRYVARSD
+440 GRYIARSD
-448 SKYFQNKNQKKDL
+448 SKYFQNENQKKDL
-461 TFMSDRGHGP
+461 TFMSDRGHGS
-471 VVQSLDFSKYFD
+471 VAQSLDFSKYFD

-502 SNVLQKIINDN
+502 SNVLQKIINDD
-513 SIDPRLRKS
+513 SVDPRLRKS
-522 AEFLLKYVKDNQNF
+522 AEFLLRYVKDNQNF

-554 TRTVHGVT
+554 TRTAHGVT

-599 QQTDNTKVWKGL
+599 QQTDDTKVWKGL
-611 ESYMRYIDRF
+611 EAYMQYIDRF
-621 VGHSLAAAIAENHW
+621 MSHSLAAVISENHW
-635 RQSPQE
+635 RQNPQE
-641 FIAEFFGNAEF
+641 FVAEFFGNAEF

-666 FNNVFEELLNW
+666 FNNIFEELLNW

-708 LIDNVPIYEQRYLE
+708 LIDNVPIYEQHYLE
-722 SPHFGTQEERHILEH
+722 STHFGTQEERHILEH

-756 TEKQY
+756 TEKQQEE
-761 AQVRT
+761 AKKKT
-766 KAFKEWFGDW
+766 KK
-776 ENDPK
+776 
-781 NASKVVDE
+781 
-789 NGEPLVVQHNS
+789 
-800 TFGDITYF
+800 Y
-808 DKNRRGSNGG
+808 
-818 TLFGKGFY
+818 
-826 FSTNADYNS
+826 
-835 IFGKNVYDVFL
+835 
-846 NIKNPLSSDK
+846 
-856 NDPSYHIYEDYK
+856 
-868 LDIAFG
+868 
-874 DEDDTQTL
+874 
-882 LKNKGYDGVVAVN
+882 
-895 KSENNVIEYVA
+895 
-906 WDSNQIKSATGNV
+906 
-919 GTFSRTNIDIY
+919 
-930 YLQTSGNTQD
+930 D

-945 FSNDNIDIF
+945 FSNDNNDLF
-954 LKSGNTQQLLQ
+954 LKENNNTQQLLQ
-965 ELINDS
+965 QLINDS

-1020 LRHVSIGF
+1020 LRHVSTGF
-1028 AAEKLMHEVV
+1028 AAEKLMHEVA
-1038 HALTTEGLREGSS
+1038 HALTTEGLREESS

-1062 KLFNLYNKQ
+1062 KLFNLYSKQ
-1071 FPSERFSRNDY
+1071 FPSERFGRNDY

-1106 QLLFDKAKQLD
+1106 QSLFDKAKQLD

-1132 VQNLINFLINKK
+1132 VQNLINFLIDKK

-1158 NYINNKNTIVNGNI
+1158 NYINNKNAIVNGNI

-1185 DTYKFIAENVLEN
+1185 DTYKFIAENVLES
-1198 DELLQKLHPVVKR
+1198 DELLQKLSPIVKR
-1211 YNFTLGASII
+1211 YNFTLGSRII
-1221 NRFIQNNSEYQKRL
+1221 DRFIQNNSEYQKRL
-1235 KDQKNK
+1235 RDQKNK
-1241 KERRVALL
+1241 KERRIALL
-1249 RQDVKES
+1249 RRDVKES
-1256 FNIVIPEIIQA
+1256 FNVVIPEIIQA

-1278 KIPDDQ
+1278 KIPNDQ

-1822 ENGKILKD
+1822 ENSKILKD

-1900 KLYGDG
+1900 KLYDDG

-1974 FSYDNSEAFETI
+1974 FSYDNSKAFKTI
-1986 QNSNTLN
+1986 QNSDTLN
-1993 ALYNEIKA
+1993 ALYDEIRT

-2007 EIYSNIPFKNDFQL
+2007 EIYSNIPFKNDYQL

-2028 WRNLIKRSSGGK
+2028 WKNLIKRSSGGK

-2122 ILDLISRRSYVGTH
+2122 ILDLISRRSYVGTR

-2191 SIKVATVGFMTAYYS
+2191 NIKVATVGFMTAYYS

-2216 YGIKEWSIANAEM
+2216 YGIKEWGIANAEM

-2260 ADQAEKKY
+2260 ADQTEKKY
-2268 KYTNR
+2268 KHTNR
-2273 NVVVNQL
+2273 NVVVNQF

-2316 SKNDIRRLYSD
+2316 SKDDIRRLYSD

-2463 QAIRLLNSEHLR
+2463 QAVRILNSEHLR

-2481 NKQKIKAFARGVKSG
+2481 NKQKINAFARGVKSG

-2527 ISPLVSM
+2527 ISPLVSL
-2534 LLHKADD
+2534 LLHKADE
-2541 DRDNKLLQLIAY
+2541 DRDNKLLQLVAY

-2620 EGNEIIQSG
+2620 EGSEIIQSG